1 MAATSG
7 ESQLQRIVRDL
18 EDAVTELSKEFK
30 EGGEPITDDSGNLQK
45 FSYKLEYLLQFDL
58 KEKNTLLGNRKDY
71 WDYFCDC
78 LAKVKGANDGIRFVK
93 SITELRTSL
102 GKGRAFLRYSLVHQR
117 LADTLQQCFMN
128 TKVTSDWYYARSPFL
143 NSKMSSDIVG
153 HLYELTDVQFD
164 LASRGYDLDAAWPV
178 FARRTLSSLGS
189 SAYLWKP
196 PSRSSSMSSLVS
208 NYLQA
213 QEFPSSPDANNSLN
227 AEHFEG
233 FEEMRVELDQAEL
246 KQREL
251 QDRIHYLEMENQ
263 ELQAALSLQKE
274 QVQVEKEKSNNCS
287 EENSRLTKIITEL
300 QKQCEVSHSTQSTV
314 HDLQKCLQSLEL
326 NAAEQQKEYSTK
338 LEQLVN
344 SKEDCTSKLQV
355 LNQEL
360 EASRALV
367 AMKDLCINELKAK
380 LSSTEQKN
388 LNLCEKFDAA
398 LEEKG
403 QQVTTDCDSALQIQA
418 LLEKLQETEKEKADM
433 QRLNDKH
440 VSQLKAAREELHLK
454 EEAQMELQSRYN
466 RLTADSKE
474 ESEKLLG
481 SLETMAKEMDAL
493 QKALTLKEKEMTEL
507 QTQVMGSLAQVGSLE
522 KNLEEARKEKEKLEE
537 EYGRREG
544 TLKQEAQSQAEQLEL
559 QEGRLTKVSQIV
571 CSLEEQNRKLLSEK
585 EHLCQKVKELEEQM
599 EQQNSEVSEM
609 GDKSRKL
616 KVENANLQQ
625 SIKKMEGKL
634 TSLEASNAS
643 LEAEVARLRASEKQ
657 LQSEIDD
664 ALVSVDEKEKKLR
677 SENKQLDED
686 LQNARRQSQIL
697 EEKLEALRSDY
708 EELKQRE
715 ETTKES
721 CASLEGQLKSAKQ
734 HSLLVEKSLGT
745 LKESSE
751 CLQSQL
757 REKEVELQGMESVCE
772 QLRVEAERYRK
783 KAETFEVEKL
793 SVEKTCLHQTKLI
806 ESLTS
811 EKDSVEKQQLQQ
823 AASLE
828 REAKELASRLTI
840 SEEQLEVNRGE
851 VSRLQAEV
859 LDLRIKLQ
867 QTMGEREQMR
877 GELAVT
883 ETVLSEQKVLVQQLK
898 EQIESLNRNHVQ
910 ELVQCKEREE
920 VLKKKQETAA
930 HQKAELENNLLNL
943 KEELSKVKQYLEA
956 ARMENEENKD
966 LLHRTNTDMAELG
979 IQICALTSEKVNA
992 EEQLAQATERLK
1004 ELEEQAAVQQE
1015 KLNLDISD
1023 LRQENKGLQE
1033 KLDEAQICA
1042 AAVPSLQLQLESVKK
1057 QSRSFQETSQEELSA
1072 IKFQMSTEILNYQTK
1087 FKAVSEECVKVREQL
1102 EEQKRQQCAAEEE
1115 ITELQAANTSLSRK
1129 LDEAREQLSE
1139 SESAR
1144 LQKEEEVTSL
1154 RELLARIQKEAD
1166 EAKEKALYY
1175 SEKLS
1180 KVAADKDSSDQK
1192 LFAELDDLTRTKQF
1206 LEERLIELIRDKD
1219 ALWQKSDALEFQQK
1233 LSAEQRWQGDTEVNH
1248 CLDCQREFSW
1258 MVRRHHC
1265 RMCGRI
1271 FCYYCCNNYMVTKP
1285 GGKKERCCRACFSK
1299 PRVIVDS
1306 TDDSGSSANQEG
1318 SPASLE
1324 SPVSPSER
1332 DLASKPPDDAAFDI
1346 ITDEELCQVQES
1358 DSLHDES
1365 QMERDSLDQSVTDL
1379 PLLIHAGLLPW
1390 FWKEP
1395 TSWFPVYKNPCNF
1408 SGNDSLIG
1416 SVINLLKWRE
1426 AKNSTCNSSTFE
1438 ESEEWQVAQDAEIC
1452 LLKSGEIMVKL
1463 PLTVEEIVNFGESNR
1478 ELFIKSSTYSIIPI
1492 TVTEMG
1498 LTISWI
1504 FSSDPKSISF
1514 SVVFQESED
1523 TPLDQCKVLI
1533 PMTRCNSHK
1542 ETIRGQVKV
1551 RNAGIYTLI
1560 FDNTFSRF
1568 ISKRV
1573 FYHLT
1578 VERPVIYDGSDFP

>member
-1 MAATSG
+1 VTTTRRNFN
-7 ESQLQRIVRDL
+7 LQRLTIL
-18 EDAVTELSKEFK
+18 LSCFKDAVTELSKEFK
-30 EGGEPITDDSGNLQK
+30 EGGEPITDDSVNLQK
-45 FSYKLEYLLQFDL
+45 FSYKLEYLLQFDQ
-58 KEKNTLLGNRKDY
+58 KEKSTLLGNRKDY

-78 LAKVKGANDGIRFVK
+78 LAKIKGANDGIRFVK

-102 GKGRAFLRYSLVHQR
+102 GKGRAFIRYSLVHQR

-153 HLYELTDVQFD
+153 QLYELTDVQFD
-164 LASRGYDLDAAWPV
+164 LASRGYDLDAAWPA

-213 QEFPSSPDANNSLN
+213 QEFPSSPDVNNSLN
-227 AEHFEG
+227 VEHLESY
-233 FEEMRVELDQAEL
+233 EEMRLELDQAEL
-246 KQREL
+246 RQREL
-251 QDRIHYLEMENQ
+251 QDRIHQLEMENQ
-263 ELQAALSLQKE
+263 ELQAAVSLQKE
-274 QVQVEKEKSNNCS
+274 QVQVEKEKSNNYS
-287 EENSRLTKIITEL
+287 EENSRLTKMITEL

-326 NAAEQQKEYSTK
+326 SAAD
-338 LEQLVN
+338 
-344 SKEDCTSKLQV
+344 KEDYASKLQV
-355 LNQEL
+355 SNQEL
-360 EASRALV
+360 ETSRALIAV
-367 AMKDLCINELKAK
+367 KDLCIDELKAK

-388 LNLCEKFDAA
+388 LNLLEKVDAA
-398 LEEKG
+398 LDEKG
-403 QQVTTDCDSALQIQA
+403 QQATAQYDSALQIRA
-418 LLEKLQETEKEKADM
+418 LLEKLQEMEKA
-433 QRLNDKH
+433 K
-440 VSQLKAAREELHLK
+440 EL
-454 EEAQMELQSRYN
+454 ESRYSS
-466 RLTADSKE
+466 LTANSKE
-474 ESEKLLG
+474 ESEKLTG
-481 SLETMAKEMDAL
+481 SLETMAKEKNAL
-493 QKALTLKEKEMTEL
+493 QEALTLKGKEMAEL

-544 TLKQEAQSQAEQLEL
+544 ALKQEVQSQAEQLQL
-559 QEGRLTKVSQIV
+559 QEGRLTKVSQTV
-571 CSLEEQNRKLLSEK
+571 CSLQEQNQKLMSEK
-585 EHLCQKVKELEEQM
+585 EHLRQKVKELEEQM
-599 EQQNSEVSEM
+599 EQQNSAVSEL
-609 GDKSRKL
+609 DEESRKL
-616 KVENANLQQ
+616 KAENENLQQ
-625 SIKKMEGKL
+625 LAECQEAKPHSRGEAGG
-634 TSLEASNAS
+634 SALE
-643 LEAEVARLRASEKQ
+643 
-657 LQSEIDD
+657 
-664 ALVSVDEKEKKLR
+664 
-677 SENKQLDED
+677 
-686 LQNARRQSQIL
+686 
-697 EEKLEALRSDY
+697 Y

-715 ETTKES
+715 ETSKVS
-721 CASLEGQLKSAKQ
+721 YASLEAQLKSAKQ
-734 HSLLVEKSLGT
+734 HSLQMEKSLDT
-745 LKESSE
+745 LKESKE

-757 REKEVELQGMESVCE
+757 TQKEVELQGMESQCQ
-772 QLRVEAERYRK
+772 QLRAEAERHKK
-783 KAETFEVEKL
+783 KAETLEVEKL

-811 EKDSVEKQQLQQ
+811 EKESVEKQQLQQ

-828 REAKELASRLTI
+828 KEAKELSFRLTM

-859 LDLRIKLQ
+859 LDLRVKLQ
-867 QTMGEREQMR
+867 QATDERERMR

-883 ETVLSEQKVLVQQLK
+883 ETVLSEQKTLVQQLK
-898 EQIESLNRNHVQ
+898 EQSESLNRNHVQ
-910 ELVQCKEREE
+910 ELVECKEREE
-920 VLKKKQETAA
+920 KLKKEQERTA
-930 HQKAELENNLLNL
+930 HQKAELENNLMNL
-943 KEELSKVKQYLEA
+943 KEELSKVKRYLEN
-956 ARMENEENKD
+956 ARVENEENKD

-979 IQICALTSEKVNA
+979 IQICALTSEKVDA
-992 EEQLAQATERLK
+992 EEQLAQATERFK
-1004 ELEEQAAVQQE
+1004 ELEEQAAEQQE
-1015 KLNLDISD
+1015 KLKLDVSNL
-1023 LRQENKGLQE
+1023 REENKSLQE
-1033 KLDEAQICA
+1033 KLEEAQMCA
-1042 AAVPSLQLQLESVKK
+1042 AAVPSLQLQLETIKK
-1057 QSRSFQETSQEELSA
+1057 QAQSFQETSQEELSA

-1087 FKAVSEECVKVREQL
+1087 FKAVSEECGQVREQL
-1102 EEQKRQQCAAEEE
+1102 EEQKRQQHAAEEE
-1115 ITELQAANTSLSRK
+1115 ITE
-1129 LDEAREQLSE
+1129 
-1139 SESAR
+1139 
-1144 LQKEEEVTSL
+1144 
-1154 RELLARIQKEAD
+1154 IQKEAD
-1166 EAKEKALYY
+1166 EAKEKILDYT
-1175 SEKLS
+1175 EKLS

-1271 FCYYCCNNYMVTKP
+1271 FCYYCCNNYMVTKL

-1332 DLASKPPDDAAFDI
+1332 AFAANEASKPPDDAAFDI

-1358 DSLHDES
+1358 DSLHNES

-1379 PLLIHAGLLPW
+1379 
-1390 FWKEP
+1390 
-1395 TSWFPVYKNPCNF
+1395 
-1408 SGNDSLIG
+1408 
-1416 SVINLLKWRE
+1416 
-1426 AKNSTCNSSTFE
+1426 NSTSSTFD
-1438 ESEEWQVAQDAEIC
+1438 ESEDWQVAQDAEIC
-1452 LLKSGEIMVKL
+1452 LLKSGEIMMKL
-1463 PLTVEEIVNFGESNR
+1463 PLTVEEIMNFGESNR

-1514 SVVFQESED
+1514 SVVYQEAED

-1573 FYHLT
+1573 FYHLA

>member
-7 ESQLQRIVRDL
+7 ESQLQRIIRDL
-18 EDAVTELSKEFK
+18 QDAVTELSKEFK

-45 FSYKLEYLLQFDL
+45 FSYKLEYLLQFDQ
-58 KEKNTLLGNRKDY
+58 KEKSTLLGNRKDY

-78 LAKVKGANDGIRFVK
+78 LAKIKGANDGIRFVK

-153 HLYELTDVQFD
+153 QLYELTDVQFD
-164 LASRGYDLDAAWPV
+164 LASRGYDLDAAWPA

-213 QEFPSSPDANNSLN
+213 QEFPSSPDVNSSLN
-227 AEHFEG
+227 AEHLEG
-233 FEEMRVELDQAEL
+233 YEEMRLELDQAEL
-246 KQREL
+246 RQREL
-251 QDRIHYLEMENQ
+251 QDRIHQLEMENQ
-263 ELQAALSLQKE
+263 ELQAAVSLQKE
-274 QVQVEKEKSNNCS
+274 QVQVEKEKSNNYS
-287 EENSRLTKIITEL
+287 EENSRLTKMITEL

-326 NAAEQQKEYSTK
+326 NAVEQQKEYSTK
-338 LEQLVN
+338 VEQLLT
-344 SKEDCTSKLQV
+344 SKEDCASKLQV
-355 LNQEL
+355 SSQEL
-360 EASRALV
+360 ETSRALIAV
-367 AMKDLCINELKAK
+367 NNLCIDELKAK
-380 LSSTEQKN
+380 LSSAEQKN
-388 LNLCEKFDAA
+388 LSLLAKVDAA
-398 LEEKG
+398 LDEKG
-403 QQVTTDCDSALQIQA
+403 QQATAQCDSALQIHA
-418 LLEKLQETEKEKADM
+418 LLEKLQEMEKEKADM
-433 QRLNDKH
+433 QRLNDERA
-440 VSQLKAAREELHLK
+440 SQLKAAKEELRLK
-454 EEAQMELQSRYN
+454 EQAQKELESRYN
-466 RLTADSKE
+466 RLTADSRE
-474 ESEKLLG
+474 ER
-481 SLETMAKEMDAL
+481 KEMA
-493 QKALTLKEKEMTEL
+493 EL

-522 KNLEEARKEKEKLEE
+522 KSLEEARKEKEKLEE

-544 TLKQEAQSQAEQLEL
+544 ALKQESQSQAEQLAL
-559 QEGRLTKVSQIV
+559 QEGHLTKVSQTV
-571 CSLEEQNRKLLSEK
+571 CSLEEQNRKLMSEK
-585 EHLCQKVKELEEQM
+585 EHFGQKVKELEEQM
-599 EQQNSEVSEM
+599 EQQNSAVTELDEE
-609 GDKSRKL
+609 SRKL
-616 KVENANLQQ
+616 KAENMNLQQ
-625 SIKKMEGKL
+625 
-634 TSLEASNAS
+634 
-643 LEAEVARLRASEKQ
+643 
-657 LQSEIDD
+657 
-664 ALVSVDEKEKKLR
+664 KLR
-677 SENKQLDED
+677 GENKQLDED

-697 EEKLEALRSDY
+697 EERLEALHSEY
-708 EELKQRE
+708 EELRQRE

-721 CASLEGQLKSAKQ
+721 YASLEGQLKSAKQ
-734 HSLLVEKSLGT
+734 HSLEMEKSLGT
-745 LKESSE
+745 LKESKE
-751 CLQSQL
+751 CLQSQVT
-757 REKEVELQGMESVCE
+757 EKEVELQGLENQCE
-772 QLRVEAERYRK
+772 QLRAEAERHRK
-783 KAETFEVEKL
+783 KAETLEAEKL

-811 EKDSVEKQQLQQ
+811 EKESVEKQQLQQ

-828 REAKELASRLTI
+828 KEAKELAFRLTM

-859 LDLRIKLQ
+859 LDLRVKLQ
-867 QTMGEREQMR
+867 QTIDERERMR
-877 GELAVT
+877 GELAVAVT
-883 ETVLSEQKVLVQQLK
+883 ALSEQKELVQQLK
-898 EQIESLNRNHVQ
+898 EHSECLNRNHVQ
-910 ELVQCKEREE
+910 ELLQCKEREE
-920 VLKKKQETAA
+920 VLKKEQETTA

-943 KEELSKVKQYLEA
+943 KEELSKVKQYLEN

-979 IQICALTSEKVNA
+979 IQICGLSSEKMDA
-992 EEQLAQATERLK
+992 EEQLAQARERLK
-1004 ELEEQAAVQQE
+1004 ELEEQAAEQQK
-1015 KLNLDISD
+1015 KLKLDISN
-1023 LRQENKGLQE
+1023 LKEENKSLQE
-1033 KLDEAQICA
+1033 KLEEAQICA
-1042 AAVPSLQLQLESVKK
+1042 AAVPNLQLQLETVKK
-1057 QSRSFQETSQEELSA
+1057 QAQSFQETSQEELSA

-1087 FKAVSEECVKVREQL
+1087 FKAVSEECGKVREQL
-1102 EEQKRQQCAAEEE
+1102 EEQKRQQHAAEEE

-1144 LQKEEEVTSL
+1144 LQREEEVTSL
-1154 RELLARIQKEAD
+1154 RELLERIQKEAD
-1166 EAKEKALYY
+1166 EAKEKILDYT
-1175 SEKLS
+1175 EKLS

-1192 LFAELDDLTRTKQF
+1192 LFAELDDLTRTKHF

-1248 CLDCQREFSW
+1248 CLDCQRVFSW

-1285 GGKKERCCRACFSK
+1285 GGKKERCCRACFNK

-1332 DLASKPPDDAAFDI
+1332 SFDNQLILFMFIFMSFYGTVASEASKPPDDAAFDI
-1346 ITDEELCQVQES
+1346 ITDEELCQVQET
-1358 DSLHDES
+1358 DSLHNES
-1365 QMERDSLDQSVTDL
+1365 QMKSNHD
-1379 PLLIHAGLLPW
+1379 
-1390 FWKEP
+1390 
-1395 TSWFPVYKNPCNF
+1395 FPFFPC
-1408 SGNDSLIG
+1408 S
-1416 SVINLLKWRE
+1416 R
-1426 AKNSTCNSSTFE
+1426 NSTCNSSTFD
-1438 ESEEWQVAQDAEIC
+1438 ESEEWQLAQDAEIC
-1452 LLKSGEIMVKL
+1452 LLKSGEIMIKL
-1463 PLTVEEIVNFGESNR
+1463 PLTVEEIINFGESNK

-1514 SVVFQESED
+1514 SVVYQESED

-1551 RNAGIYTLI
+1551 RNPGIYTLI

-1573 FYHLT
+1573 FYHLA

>member
-7 ESQLQRIVRDL
+7 ESQLQRIIRDL
-18 EDAVTELSKEFK
+18 QDAVTELSKEFK
-30 EGGEPITDDSGNLQK
+30 EGGEPITDDSVNLQK
-45 FSYKLEYLLQFDL
+45 FSYKLEYLLQFDQ
-58 KEKNTLLGNRKDY
+58 KEKSTLLGNRKDY

-78 LAKVKGANDGIRFVK
+78 LAKIKGANDGIRFVK

-102 GKGRAFLRYSLVHQR
+102 GKGRAFIRYSLVHQR

-153 HLYELTDVQFD
+153 QLYELTDVQFD
-164 LASRGYDLDAAWPV
+164 LASRGYDLDAAWPA

-213 QEFPSSPDANNSLN
+213 QEFPSSPDVNNSLN
-227 AEHFEG
+227 VEHLEG
-233 FEEMRVELDQAEL
+233 YEEMRLELDQAEL
-246 KQREL
+246 RQREL
-251 QDRIHYLEMENQ
+251 QDRIHQLEMENQ
-263 ELQAALSLQKE
+263 ELQAAVNLRKE
-274 QVQVEKEKSNNCS
+274 QVQVEKEKSNNYS
-287 EENSRLTKIITEL
+287 EENSRLTKMITEL

-314 HDLQKCLQSLEL
+314 HDLQKSLQSLEL
-326 NAAEQQKEYSTK
+326 SAAEQLKEHSTK
-338 LEQLVN
+338 VEQLLT
-344 SKEDCTSKLQV
+344 SKEDCASKLQV
-355 LNQEL
+355 SNQEL
-360 EASRALV
+360 ETSRALIAV
-367 AMKDLCINELKAK
+367 KDLCIDELKAK

-388 LNLCEKFDAA
+388 LNLLAKVDTA
-398 LEEKG
+398 LDEKG
-403 QQVTTDCDSALQIQA
+403 QQATAHYDSALQIRA
-418 LLEKLQETEKEKADM
+418 LLEKLQEMEKEKADM
-433 QRLNDKH
+433 QRLNAEH
-440 VSQLKAAREELHLK
+440 ASQLKAAREELLLK
-454 EEAQMELQSRYN
+454 EQ
-466 RLTADSKE
+466 LT
-474 ESEKLLG
+474 G
-481 SLETMAKEMDAL
+481 SLETMAKEKDAL
-493 QKALTLKEKEMTEL
+493 QETLTLKGKEMAEL

-544 TLKQEAQSQAEQLEL
+544 ALKQEVQSQAEQLEL
-559 QEGRLTKVSQIV
+559 LEGRLTKVSQTV
-571 CSLEEQNRKLLSEK
+571 CSLQEQNQKLMSEK
-585 EHLCQKVKELEEQM
+585 EHLRQKVKELEEQM
-599 EQQNSEVSEM
+599 EQQNSAVSEL
-609 GDKSRKL
+609 DEESRKL
-616 KVENANLQQ
+616 KAENENLQQ
-625 SIKKMEGKL
+625 SKKKMEEKL
-634 TSLEASNAS
+634 KNLEASKAS
-643 LEAEVARLRASEKQ
+643 LEADVAKLRASEKQ

-697 EEKLEALRSDY
+697 EERLEALHSEY

-715 ETTKES
+715 ETSKES
-721 CASLEGQLKSAKQ
+721 YASLEAQLKSAKQ
-734 HSLLVEKSLGT
+734 HSLQMEKSLDT
-745 LKESSE
+745 LKESEE
-751 CLQSQL
+751 CLQLQL
-757 REKEVELQGMESVCE
+757 TQKEVELQGMESQCQ
-772 QLRVEAERYRK
+772 QLRAEAERHKK
-783 KAETFEVEKL
+783 KAETLETEKL

-811 EKDSVEKQQLQQ
+811 EKESVEKQQLQQ

-828 REAKELASRLTI
+828 KEAKELAFRLTM

-859 LDLRIKLQ
+859 LDLRVKLQ
-867 QTMGEREQMR
+867 QATDEKERMR

-883 ETVLSEQKVLVQQLK
+883 ETVLSEQKTLVQQLK
-898 EQIESLNRNHVQ
+898 EQSESLNRNHVQ
-910 ELVQCKEREE
+910 ELVECKEREE
-920 VLKKKQETAA
+920 KLKKEQERTA
-930 HQKAELENNLLNL
+930 HQKAELESNLMNL
-943 KEELSKVKQYLEA
+943 KEELSKVKRYLEN
-956 ARMENEENKD
+956 ARVENEENKD

-979 IQICALTSEKVNA
+979 IQICALTSEKVDA
-992 EEQLAQATERLK
+992 EEQLAQATERFK
-1004 ELEEQAAVQQE
+1004 ELEEQAAEQQE
-1015 KLNLDISD
+1015 KLKLDVSNL
-1023 LRQENKGLQE
+1023 REENKSLQE
-1033 KLDEAQICA
+1033 KLEEAQMCA
-1042 AAVPSLQLQLESVKK
+1042 AAVPSLQLQLETIKK
-1057 QSRSFQETSQEELSA
+1057 QAQSFQETSQEELSA

-1087 FKAVSEECVKVREQL
+1087 FKK
-1102 EEQKRQQCAAEEE
+1102 
-1115 ITELQAANTSLSRK
+1115 I
-1129 LDEAREQLSE
+1129 LDY
-1139 SESAR
+1139 
-1144 LQKEEEVTSL
+1144 T
-1154 RELLARIQKEAD
+1154 
-1166 EAKEKALYY
+1166 
-1175 SEKLS
+1175 EKLS

-1271 FCYYCCNNYMVTKP
+1271 FCYYCCNNYMVTKL
-1285 GGKKERCCRACFSK
+1285 GGKKERCCRACFNK

-1324 SPVSPSER
+1324 SNGPVASE
-1332 DLASKPPDDAAFDI
+1332 ASKPPDDAAFDI

-1358 DSLHDES
+1358 DSLHNES
-1365 QMERDSLDQSVTDL
+1365 QIERDSLDQSVTDL
-1379 PLLIHAGLLPW
+1379 
-1390 FWKEP
+1390 
-1395 TSWFPVYKNPCNF
+1395 
-1408 SGNDSLIG
+1408 
-1416 SVINLLKWRE
+1416 
-1426 AKNSTCNSSTFE
+1426 NSTSSTFD
-1438 ESEEWQVAQDAEIC
+1438 ESEDWQVAQDAEIC
-1452 LLKSGEIMVKL
+1452 LLKSGEIMMKL
-1463 PLTVEEIVNFGESNR
+1463 PLTVEEIMNFGESNR

-1514 SVVFQESED
+1514 SVVYQEADD

-1573 FYHLT
+1573 FYHLA

>member
-7 ESQLQRIVRDL
+7 ESQLQRIIRDL
-18 EDAVTELSKEFK
+18 QDAVTELSKEFK
-30 EGGEPITDDSGNLQK
+30 EGGEPITDDSVNLQK
-45 FSYKLEYLLQFDL
+45 FSYKLEYLLQFDQ

-153 HLYELTDVQFD
+153 QLYELTDVQFD
-164 LASRGYDLDAAWPV
+164 LASRGYDLDAAWPT

-213 QEFPSSPDANNSLN
+213 QEFPSSPDANSSLN
-227 AEHFEG
+227 VEHLEG

-246 KQREL
+246 RQREL
-251 QDRIHYLEMENQ
+251 QDRIHQLEMENQ
-263 ELQAALSLQKE
+263 ELQAAVSLQKE
-274 QVQVEKEKSNNCS
+274 HVQVEKEKSNNYS
-287 EENSRLTKIITEL
+287 EENSRLTKMITEL

-326 NAAEQQKEYSTK
+326 NAVEQQQEYSTK
-338 LEQLVN
+338 LEQLVT
-344 SKEDCTSKLQV
+344 SKEDCPSKLQV

-367 AMKDLCINELKAK
+367 AMKDLCINELKGK

-388 LNLCEKFDAA
+388 LNLLAKVDAA

-403 QQVTTDCDSALQIQA
+403 QQATAHCDSALQIRA
-418 LLEKLQETEKEKADM
+418 LLEKLQEAEKEKADM
-433 QRLNDKH
+433 QRLSDEQA
-440 VSQLKAAREELHLK
+440 SQLKAARQELQLK
-454 EEAQMELQSRYN
+454 EE
-466 RLTADSKE
+466 
-474 ESEKLLG
+474 LLG

-493 QKALTLKEKEMTEL
+493 QKALTLKGKEMAEL
-507 QTQVMGSLAQVGSLE
+507 QTQVMGLLAQVGSLE

-544 TLKQEAQSQAEQLEL
+544 ALKQEAQSQAEQLEL
-559 QEGRLTKVSQIV
+559 QEGRLTKVSQTV
-571 CSLEEQNRKLLSEK
+571 RSLEEQNWKLLSEK
-585 EHLCQKVKELEEQM
+585 EHLSQKVKELEEQM
-599 EQQNSEVSEM
+599 EQQNSAVSEM
-609 GDKSRKL
+609 GEESRKL
-616 KVENANLQQ
+616 KAENANSQQ
-625 SIKKMEGKL
+625 SKKKMEGKL
-634 TSLEASNAS
+634 KNLEDSKSS

-657 LQSEIDD
+657 LKSEIGD

-677 SENKQLDED
+677 GENKQLDKD
-686 LQNARRQSQIL
+686 LQDARRQSHIL
-697 EEKLEALRSDY
+697 EERLEALHSDY

-715 ETTKES
+715 EMTKES
-721 CASLEGQLKSAKQ
+721 YASLEEQLKSAKQ
-734 HSLLVEKSLGT
+734 HSLQMEKSLDT
-745 LKESSE
+745 LKESKE

-757 REKEVELQGMESVCE
+757 TEKEVKLQGMASQCE
-772 QLRVEAERYRK
+772 QLRAETERHRK
-783 KAETFEVEKL
+783 KAEILEVEKL
-793 SVEKTCLHQTKLI
+793 NVEKTCLHQTKLI

-811 EKDSVEKQQLQQ
+811 EKESVEKHQLQQ
-823 AASLE
+823 TASLE
-828 REAKELASRLTI
+828 KEAKELASRLTM

-859 LDLRIKLQ
+859 LGLRVKLQ
-867 QTMGEREQMR
+867 QTTDEREQMR
-877 GELAVT
+877 GELAIT
-883 ETVLSEQKVLVQQLK
+883 ETVLGEQKALVQQLK
-898 EQIESLNRNHVQ
+898 EQSESLNRNHVQ
-910 ELVQCKEREE
+910 ELMQCKEREE
-920 VLKKKQETAA
+920 VLKKEQETAA

-943 KEELSKVKQYLEA
+943 KEELSKVKQYLEV

-966 LLHRTNTDMAELG
+966 LLHRTNMDMAELG
-979 IQICALTSEKVNA
+979 IQICALTSEKVDA

-1004 ELEEQAAVQQE
+1004 ELEEQAAEQQE
-1015 KLNLDISD
+1015 KLKLDISN
-1023 LRQENKGLQE
+1023 LRQENKSLQE
-1033 KLDEAQICA
+1033 KLEEAQICA
-1042 AAVPSLQLQLESVKK
+1042 AAVPSLQLQLETVKK
-1057 QSRSFQETSQEELSA
+1057 QAQSFQETSQEELSA

-1087 FKAVSEECVKVREQL
+1087 FKAVSEECGKVREQL
-1102 EEQKRQQCAAEEE
+1102 EELKRQQHAAEEE
-1115 ITELQAANTSLSRK
+1115 IAELQAANTSLSRK

-1139 SESAR
+1139 SESAW

-1154 RELLARIQKEAD
+1154 RELLERIQKEAD
-1166 EAKEKALYY
+1166 EAKEKVLDY

-1192 LFAELDDLTRTKQF
+1192 LLAELDDLTRTKQF

-1285 GGKKERCCRACFSK
+1285 GGKKERCCRACFNK

-1324 SPVSPSER
+1324 SPASPSER
-1332 DLASKPPDDAAFDI
+1332 AFGYEASKPPDDAAFDI

-1358 DSLHDES
+1358 DSLHNES
-1365 QMERDSLDQSVTDL
+1365 QMEGECLDQSMTDL
-1379 PLLIHAGLLPW
+1379 
-1390 FWKEP
+1390 
-1395 TSWFPVYKNPCNF
+1395 
-1408 SGNDSLIG
+1408 
-1416 SVINLLKWRE
+1416 
-1426 AKNSTCNSSTFE
+1426 NSMCNSSTFD

-1452 LLKSGEIMVKL
+1452 LLKSGEIMIKL
-1463 PLTVEEIVNFGESNR
+1463 PLTVEEILNFGESNR

-1514 SVVFQESED
+1514 SVVYQESED

-1551 RNAGIYTLI
+1551 RNSGIYTLI

-1573 FYHLT
+1573 FYHLA

>member
-7 ESQLQRIVRDL
+7 ESQLQRIIRDL
-18 EDAVTELSKEFK
+18 QDAVTELSKEFK
-30 EGGEPITDDSGNLQK
+30 EGGEPITDDSVNLQK
-45 FSYKLEYLLQFDL
+45 FSYKLEYLLQFDQ
-58 KEKNTLLGNRKDY
+58 KEKSTLLGNRKDY

-78 LAKVKGANDGIRFVK
+78 LAKIKGANDGIRFVK

-102 GKGRAFLRYSLVHQR
+102 GKGRAFIRYSLVHQR

-153 HLYELTDVQFD
+153 QLYELTDVQFD
-164 LASRGYDLDAAWPV
+164 LASRGYDLDAAWPA

-189 SAYLWKP
+189 SAFLWKP

-213 QEFPSSPDANNSLN
+213 QEFPSSPDVNNSLN
-227 AEHFEG
+227 VEHLEG
-233 FEEMRVELDQAEL
+233 YEEMRLELDQAEL
-246 KQREL
+246 RQREL
-251 QDRIHYLEMENQ
+251 QDRIHQLEMENQ
-263 ELQAALSLQKE
+263 ELQAAVSLQKE
-274 QVQVEKEKSNNCS
+274 QVQVEKEKSNNYS
-287 EENSRLTKIITEL
+287 EENSRLTKMITEL

-326 NAAEQQKEYSTK
+326 SAAEQLKEHSTK
-338 LEQLVN
+338 VEQLLT
-344 SKEDCTSKLQV
+344 SKEDCASKLQV
-355 LNQEL
+355 SNQEL
-360 EASRALV
+360 ETSRALIAV
-367 AMKDLCINELKAK
+367 KDLCIDELKAK

-388 LNLCEKFDAA
+388 LNLLAKVDAA
-398 LEEKG
+398 LDEKG
-403 QQVTTDCDSALQIQA
+403 QQATAQYDSALQIRA
-418 LLEKLQETEKEKADM
+418 LLEKLQEMEKEKADM
-433 QRLNDKH
+433 QRLNAEH
-440 VSQLKAAREELHLK
+440 ASQLKAAREELLLK
-454 EEAQMELQSRYN
+454 EQAQKELESRYSSLSAN
-466 RLTADSKE
+466 SKE
-474 ESEKLLG
+474 ESEKLTG
-481 SLETMAKEMDAL
+481 SLETVAKERDAL
-493 QKALTLKEKEMTEL
+493 QEALTLKGKEMAEL
-507 QTQVMGSLAQVGSLE
+507 QTQVMGSLAHVGSLE

-544 TLKQEAQSQAEQLEL
+544 ALKQEVQSQAEQLEL
-559 QEGRLTKVSQIV
+559 QEGRLTKVSQTV
-571 CSLEEQNRKLLSEK
+571 CSLQEQNQKLMSEK
-585 EHLCQKVKELEEQM
+585 EHLRQKVKELEEQM
-599 EQQNSEVSEM
+599 EQQNSAVSEL
-609 GDKSRKL
+609 DEESRKL
-616 KVENANLQQ
+616 KAENENLQQ
-625 SIKKMEGKL
+625 SKKKMEEKL
-634 TSLEASNAS
+634 KNLEASKAS
-643 LEAEVARLRASEKQ
+643 LEADVAKLRASEKQ

-697 EEKLEALRSDY
+697 EERLEALHSEY

-715 ETTKES
+715 ETSKES
-721 CASLEGQLKSAKQ
+721 YASLEAQLKSAKQ
-734 HSLLVEKSLGT
+734 HNLQMEKSLDT
-745 LKESSE
+745 LKESEE

-757 REKEVELQGMESVCE
+757 TQKEVELQGMESQCQ
-772 QLRVEAERYRK
+772 QLRAEAERHKK
-783 KAETFEVEKL
+783 KAETLETEKL

-811 EKDSVEKQQLQQ
+811 EKESVEKQQLQQ

-828 REAKELASRLTI
+828 KEAKELAFRLTM

-859 LDLRIKLQ
+859 LDLRVKLQ
-867 QTMGEREQMR
+867 QATDEKERMR

-883 ETVLSEQKVLVQQLK
+883 ETVLSEQKTLVQQLK
-898 EQIESLNRNHVQ
+898 EQSESLNRSHVQ
-910 ELVQCKEREE
+910 ELVECKEREE
-920 VLKKKQETAA
+920 KLKKEQERTA
-930 HQKAELENNLLNL
+930 HQKAELESNLMNL
-943 KEELSKVKQYLEA
+943 KEELSKVKRYLEN
-956 ARMENEENKD
+956 ARVENEENKD

-979 IQICALTSEKVNA
+979 IQICALTSEKVDA
-992 EEQLAQATERLK
+992 EEQLAQATERFK
-1004 ELEEQAAVQQE
+1004 ELEEQAAEQQQ
-1015 KLNLDISD
+1015 KLKLDVSNL
-1023 LRQENKGLQE
+1023 REENKSLQE
-1033 KLDEAQICA
+1033 KLEEAQMCA
-1042 AAVPSLQLQLESVKK
+1042 AAVPSLQLQLETIKK
-1057 QSRSFQETSQEELSA
+1057 QAQSFQETSQEELSA

-1087 FKAVSEECVKVREQL
+1087 FKA
-1102 EEQKRQQCAAEEE
+1102 
-1115 ITELQAANTSLSRK
+1115 ANTNLCRK

-1144 LQKEEEVTSL
+1144 LQKEEEMTSL
-1154 RELLARIQKEAD
+1154 RELLE
-1166 EAKEKALYY
+1166 
-1175 SEKLS
+1175 
-1180 KVAADKDSSDQK
+1180 
-1192 LFAELDDLTRTKQF
+1192 
-1206 LEERLIELIRDKD
+1206 RDKD

-1271 FCYYCCNNYMVTKP
+1271 FCYYCCNNYMVTKL
-1285 GGKKERCCRACFSK
+1285 GGKKERCCRACFNK

-1306 TDDSGSSANQEG
+1306 ADDSGSSANQEG

-1332 DLASKPPDDAAFDI
+1332 AFVASEASKPPDDAAFDI

-1358 DSLHDES
+1358 DSLHNES
-1365 QMERDSLDQSVTDL
+1365 QIERDSLDQSVTDL
-1379 PLLIHAGLLPW
+1379 CVCWAKQLLGAL
-1390 FWKEP
+1390 
-1395 TSWFPVYKNPCNF
+1395 Y
-1408 SGNDSLIG
+1408 SLQSPFQVSAFHTI
-1416 SVINLLKWRE
+1416 R
-1426 AKNSTCNSSTFE
+1426 NSTSSTFD
-1438 ESEEWQVAQDAEIC
+1438 ESEDWQVAQDAEIC
-1452 LLKSGEIMVKL
+1452 LLKSGEIMMKL
-1463 PLTVEEIVNFGESNR
+1463 PLTVEEIMNFGESNR

-1514 SVVFQESED
+1514 SVVYQEADD

-1573 FYHLT
+1573 FYHLA

>member
-18 EDAVTELSKEFK
+18 QDAVTELSKEFK
-30 EGGEPITDDSGNLQK
+30 EGGEPITDDSVNLQK
-45 FSYKLEYLLQFDL
+45 FSYKLEYLLQFDQ

-153 HLYELTDVQFD
+153 QLYELTDVQFD
-164 LASRGYDLDAAWPV
+164 LASRGYDLDAAWPT

-213 QEFPSSPDANNSLN
+213 QEFPSSPDANSSLN
-227 AEHFEG
+227 VEHLEG

-246 KQREL
+246 RQREL
-251 QDRIHYLEMENQ
+251 QDRIHHLELENQ
-263 ELQAALSLQKE
+263 ELQAAVSLQKE
-274 QVQVEKEKSNNCS
+274 QVQVEKEKSNNYS

-300 QKQCEVSHSTQSTV
+300 QKQCEVSHCTQSTV

-326 NAAEQQKEYSTK
+326 NAVEQQKEYSTK
-338 LEQLVN
+338 LEQLVT
-344 SKEDCTSKLQV
+344 SKEDCASKMQV

-367 AMKDLCINELKAK
+367 AMKDLYINELKAK

-388 LNLCEKFDAA
+388 FNFLAKVDAA
-398 LEEKG
+398 LEEKE
-403 QQVTTDCDSALQIQA
+403 QQATAHCDSALQIQA

-433 QRLNDKH
+433 QRLNDEH
-440 VSQLKAAREELHLK
+440 VSQLKAAREELQLR
-454 EEAQMELQSRYN
+454 EEAQKELESRYN
-466 RLTADSKE
+466 RLTVDSKE
-474 ESEKLLG
+474 EREKLHG
-481 SLETMAKEMDAL
+481 SLETMAKELDAL
-493 QKALTLKEKEMTEL
+493 QKALSLKETEMAEL
-507 QTQVMGSLAQVGSLE
+507 QTQVMGSLAQVGSME
-522 KNLEEARKEKEKLEE
+522 KSLEEARKEKEKLEE

-544 TLKQEAQSQAEQLEL
+544 ALKQEVQSQAEQLEL
-559 QEGRLTKVSQIV
+559 EEGRLTKVSQTV
-571 CSLEEQNRKLLSEK
+571 CNLEEQNQKLLSENK
-585 EHLCQKVKELEEQM
+585 HLSQKVKELEDQV
-599 EQQNSEVSEM
+599 EQQNSAVSEM
-609 GDKSRKL
+609 GKESRKL
-616 KVENANLQQ
+616 KAENENLQQ
-625 SIKKMEGKL
+625 TKKKMEGKL
-634 TSLEASNAS
+634 
-643 LEAEVARLRASEKQ
+643 K
-657 LQSEIDD
+657 I
-664 ALVSVDEKEKKLR
+664 DEKEKKLR
-677 SENKQLDED
+677 DENKQLDED
-686 LQNARRQSQIL
+686 LQNARRQSQTL
-697 EEKLEALRSDY
+697 EERLEALQSDY

-721 CASLEGQLKSAKQ
+721 CASLEEQLKTAKQ
-734 HSLLVEKSLGT
+734 DNILMDKSIGT
-745 LKESSE
+745 LKESNE

-757 REKEVELQGMESVCE
+757 TEKEVELQGLESLCE
-772 QLRVEAERYRK
+772 QLRAEAERHRK

-793 SVEKTCLHQTKLI
+793 SLEKTCIHQTTLI

-811 EKDSVEKQQLQQ
+811 EKKAVEKLQLQP
-823 AASLE
+823 APSLE
-828 REAKELASRLTI
+828 KEVKELASRLAI

-859 LDLRIKLQ
+859 LDLRVKLQ
-867 QTMGEREQMR
+867 QMTDEREQMR
-877 GELAVT
+877 GDLAVR
-883 ETVLSEQKVLVQQLK
+883 ETALGEQKALVQQLK
-898 EQIESLNRNHVQ
+898 EQNESLNRNHVQ

-920 VLKKKQETAA
+920 VMKKEQETAA
-930 HQKAELENNLLNL
+930 HQKAELENSLLNL
-943 KEELSKVKQYLEA
+943 KEELCKVKQYLEA
-956 ARMENEENKD
+956 ARMENEENKE

-979 IQICALTSEKVNA
+979 IQICALTSEKVDA

-1004 ELEEQAAVQQE
+1004 ELEEQSAEQQE
-1015 KLNLDISD
+1015 NLKLELSN
-1023 LRQENKGLQE
+1023 LRQENKSLQE
-1033 KLDEAQICA
+1033 KLEEAQISA
-1042 AAVPSLQLQLESVKK
+1042 AAVPSLQLQLETVKK
-1057 QSRSFQETSQEELSA
+1057 QSQNFQETSQEELSA
-1072 IKFQMSTEILNYQTK
+1072 IKFQMSTEILNCQTK
-1087 FKAVSEECVKVREQL
+1087 FKAVSEECGNLRGQL
-1102 EEQKRQQCAAEEE
+1102 EEQRRQLHAAEEE
-1115 ITELQAANTSLSRK
+1115 IAELQAANTNLSRK

-1139 SESAR
+1139 SESTR
-1144 LQKEEEVTSL
+1144 LQKEEEVTTL

-1166 EAKEKALYY
+1166 EAKEKMMDY

-1180 KVAADKDSSDQK
+1180 KVAADRDSSDQK

-1285 GGKKERCCRACFSK
+1285 GGKKERCCRACFTK

-1306 TDDSGSSANQEG
+1306 ADDSGSSANQEE

-1332 DLASKPPDDAAFDI
+1332 AFDNELILFLLMSVANETSKLPDDAAFDI

-1365 QMERDSLDQSVTDL
+1365 QMERDSLDRSVTDL
-1379 PLLIHAGLLPW
+1379 
-1390 FWKEP
+1390 
-1395 TSWFPVYKNPCNF
+1395 
-1408 SGNDSLIG
+1408 
-1416 SVINLLKWRE
+1416 
-1426 AKNSTCNSSTFE
+1426 NSTCNSSTYD

-1452 LLKSGEIMVKL
+1452 LLKSGEIMIKL
-1463 PLTVEEIVNFGESNR
+1463 PLTVEEILNFGEGNR

-1492 TVTEMG
+1492 TVAEMG

-1514 SVVFQESED
+1514 SVVYQESED

-1551 RNAGIYTLI
+1551 RNSGIYTLI

-1578 VERPVIYDGSDFP
+1578 IERPVIYDGSDFP

>member
-7 ESQLQRIVRDL
+7 ESQLQRIIRDL
-18 EDAVTELSKEFK
+18 QDAVTELSKEFK
-30 EGGEPITDDSGNLQK
+30 EGGEPITDDSVNLQK
-45 FSYKLEYLLQFDL
+45 FSYKLEYLLQFDQ

-153 HLYELTDVQFD
+153 QLYELTDVQFD
-164 LASRGYDLDAAWPV
+164 LASRGYDLDAAWPA

-227 AEHFEG
+227 VEHLEG

-246 KQREL
+246 RQREL
-251 QDRIHYLEMENQ
+251 QDRIHQLEMENQ
-263 ELQAALSLQKE
+263 ELQAAVSLQKE
-274 QVQVEKEKSNNCS
+274 QVQVEKEKSNNYS
-287 EENSRLTKIITEL
+287 EENSRLTQLITEL
-300 QKQCEVSHSTQSTV
+300 QKQCEVSHSTRSTV
-314 HDLQKCLQSLEL
+314 NDLQKCLQSLEL
-326 NAAEQQKEYSTK
+326 NAVEQQKEYSLK
-338 LEQLVN
+338 LEQLVT
-344 SKEDCTSKLQV
+344 SKEDCASKLQM

-360 EASRALV
+360 EASRTSV
-367 AMKDLCINELKAK
+367 AMKDLCISELKSK
-380 LSSTEQKN
+380 LSSTEQN
-388 LNLCEKFDAA
+388 LSLLAKVDTA

-403 QQVTTDCDSALQIQA
+403 QQAAAHCDSALQIRA

-433 QRLNDKH
+433 QRLNDEH
-440 VSQLKAAREELHLK
+440 VSQLKAAREELQLK
-454 EEAQMELQSRYN
+454 EEAQKELESRYN

-481 SLETMAKEMDAL
+481 SLETMANEMDAL
-493 QKALTLKEKEMTEL
+493 QKALTLKGREMAEL

-537 EYGRREG
+537 EYGRREEA
-544 TLKQEAQSQAEQLEL
+544 LKQEAQSQVEQLEL
-559 QEGRLTKVSQIV
+559 QEGRLTKVSQTV
-571 CSLEEQNRKLLSEK
+571 RSLEEQNRKLLSEK
-585 EHLCQKVKELEEQM
+585 DDLSQKVKELEDQV
-599 EQQNSEVSEM
+599 EQQNSAVSEM
-609 GDKSRKL
+609 GEESRKL
-616 KVENANLQQ
+616 KAENANLQE
-625 SIKKMEGKL
+625 SKKKIEGKL
-634 TSLEASNAS
+634 KNVEASKAS
-643 LEAEVARLRASEKQ
+643 LEAEVARLKASEKQ
-657 LQSEIDD
+657 LQCEIDD

-697 EEKLEALRSDY
+697 EERLEALHSDY

-715 ETTKES
+715 ESTTES
-721 CASLEGQLKSAKQ
+721 YASLEGQLKSAKQ
-734 HSLLVEKSLGT
+734 HSLQLEKSLGI
-745 LKESSE
+745 LKESKES
-751 CLQSQL
+751 LQSQL
-757 REKEVELQGMESVCE
+757 TEKEAELQSMESQCE
-772 QLRVEAERYRK
+772 QLRAEAQRHRK
-783 KAETFEVEKL
+783 KAETLEVEKL

-811 EKDSVEKQQLQQ
+811 EKESVEKHQLQQ

-828 REAKELASRLTI
+828 KEAKELASSLTI
-840 SEEQLEVNRGE
+840 SEEQLEVNRRE

-859 LDLRIKLQ
+859 LDLRVKLQ
-867 QTMGEREQMR
+867 QTTDEREQMR
-877 GELAVT
+877 GELEIT
-883 ETVLSEQKVLVQQLK
+883 ETVLGEQKELVQQLK
-898 EQIESLNRNHVQ
+898 EQNESLNRNHVQ

-920 VLKKKQETAA
+920 VLKKGQEMAA
-930 HQKAELENNLLNL
+930 HQKDELENNLLKL
-943 KEELSKVKQYLEA
+943 KEELSKVKQYLEF

-979 IQICALTSEKVNA
+979 IQICALTSEKANA
-992 EEQLAQATERLK
+992 EEQLAQAAERLK
-1004 ELEEQAAVQQE
+1004 ELEEQAAEQQE
-1015 KLNLDISD
+1015 KLKLDISN
-1023 LRQENKGLQE
+1023 LRQENKSLQE
-1033 KLDEAQICA
+1033 KLEEAQICA
-1042 AAVPSLQLQLESVKK
+1042 ASVPSLQLQLETVTK
-1057 QSRSFQETSQEELSA
+1057 QAQSFQETSQEELSA

-1087 FKAVSEECVKVREQL
+1087 FKAVSEECGEVREQL
-1102 EEQKRQQCAAEEE
+1102 EEQKRQQHAAEEE
-1115 ITELQAANTSLSRK
+1115 IAELQAANTNLSRK
-1129 LDEAREQLSE
+1129 LEEAREQLSE

-1154 RELLARIQKEAD
+1154 RELLERIQKEAD
-1166 EAKEKALYY
+1166 EAKEKVLDY

-1285 GGKKERCCRACFSK
+1285 GGKKERCCRACFNK

-1332 DLASKPPDDAAFDI
+1332 AFVASEASKPPDDAAFDI

-1358 DSLHDES
+1358 DSLHNEG
-1365 QMERDSLDQSVTDL
+1365 QMEGESLDQSVTDL
-1379 PLLIHAGLLPW
+1379 
-1390 FWKEP
+1390 
-1395 TSWFPVYKNPCNF
+1395 
-1408 SGNDSLIG
+1408 
-1416 SVINLLKWRE
+1416 
-1426 AKNSTCNSSTFE
+1426 
-1438 ESEEWQVAQDAEIC
+1438 
-1452 LLKSGEIMVKL
+1452 
-1463 PLTVEEIVNFGESNR
+1463 
-1478 ELFIKSSTYSIIPI
+1478 
-1492 TVTEMG
+1492 
-1498 LTISWI
+1498 
-1504 FSSDPKSISF
+1504 
-1514 SVVFQESED
+1514 
-1523 TPLDQCKVLI
+1523 
-1533 PMTRCNSHK
+1533 
-1542 ETIRGQVKV
+1542 
-1551 RNAGIYTLI
+1551 
-1560 FDNTFSRF
+1560 
-1568 ISKRV
+1568 
-1573 FYHLT
+1573 
-1578 VERPVIYDGSDFP
+1578 

>member
-1 MAATSG
+1 MAAVSG
-7 ESQLQRIVRDL
+7 ENQLQRIIRDL
-18 EDAVTELSKEFK
+18 QDAVTELSKEFK
-30 EGGEPITDDSGNLQK
+30 EGGEPITDDSVNLQK
-45 FSYKLEYLLQFDL
+45 FSYKLEYLLQFDQ
-58 KEKNTLLGNRKDY
+58 KEKSTLLGNRKDY

-128 TKVTSDWYYARSPFL
+128 TKVT
-143 NSKMSSDIVG
+143 
-153 HLYELTDVQFD
+153 
-164 LASRGYDLDAAWPV
+164 
-178 FARRTLSSLGS
+178 RRTLSSLGS

-208 NYLQA
+208 SYLQA
-213 QEFPSSPDANNSLN
+213 QEFPSSPDANSTLN
-227 AEHFEG
+227 VEHLEG

-246 KQREL
+246 RQREL
-251 QDRIHYLEMENQ
+251 QDRIHQLEMENQ
-263 ELQAALSLQKE
+263 ELQAAVSLQKE
-274 QVQVEKEKSNNCS
+274 QVQVEKEKGNNYS
-287 EENSRLTKIITEL
+287 EENSRLTKMITDL
-300 QKQCEVSHSTQSTV
+300 QKQCEVSLSTQSTV

-326 NAAEQQKEYSTK
+326 NAVEQQKEYSTK
-338 LEQLVN
+338 LEQLVT
-344 SKEDCTSKLQV
+344 SKEDCASKLQM

-360 EASRALV
+360 EASRALIAV
-367 AMKDLCINELKAK
+367 KDLCIDELKAK
-380 LSSTEQKN
+380 LSSTEKKN
-388 LNLCEKFDAA
+388 LNLLAKVDAA

-403 QQVTTDCDSALQIQA
+403 QQATAHCDSALQIQA
-418 LLEKLQETEKEKADM
+418 LVEKLQEAEREKADM
-433 QRLNDKH
+433 QRLSDECAA
-440 VSQLKAAREELHLK
+440 QLRAAREELQLK
-454 EEAQMELQSRYN
+454 EETQKELESRFH

-481 SLETMAKEMDAL
+481 SLETRAKEMDAL
-493 QKALTLKEKEMTEL
+493 QKALTLKGKEMAEL
-507 QTQVMGSLAQVGSLE
+507 QTQVMGLLAQVGSLE
-522 KNLEEARKEKEKLEE
+522 KSLEEARKEKEKLEE
-537 EYGRREG
+537 EYDRREG
-544 TLKQEAQSQAEQLEL
+544 ALKQEAQSQAKQLEV
-559 QEGRLTKVSQIV
+559 QESRLAKVSQAV
-571 CSLEEQNRKLLSEK
+571 RSLEEQSRKLLSEK
-585 EHLCQKVKELEEQM
+585 EQLSQKVKELEEQV
-599 EQQNSEVSEM
+599 EQQNSAVSQMDEE
-609 GDKSRKL
+609 SRQL
-616 KVENANLQQ
+616 KVEKVNLQQ
-625 SIKKMEGKL
+625 SKEKIEGRLKI
-634 TSLEASNAS
+634 LEASKAS

-657 LQSEIDD
+657 LRSEIDD

-677 SENKQLDED
+677 DENKQLDED
-686 LQNARRQSQIL
+686 LQNARRQSQVL
-697 EEKLEALRSDY
+697 EERLEALCSDY

-715 ETTKES
+715 ETTKGS
-721 CASLEGQLKSAKQ
+721 YAALEGQLKSTKQ
-734 HSLLVEKSLGT
+734 RNLEVEKSLGT
-745 LKESSE
+745 LKESQE

-757 REKEVELQGMESVCE
+757 TEKEVELQGLESQCE
-772 QLRVEAERYRK
+772 QLRTEAERHRK
-783 KAETFEVEKL
+783 KAENLEAGKL
-793 SVEKTCLHQTKLI
+793 SVEKTCLQQAELI
-806 ESLTS
+806 QALTAEKESLG
-811 EKDSVEKQQLQQ
+811 KQQLQQ

-828 REAKELASRLTI
+828 TEAKELTCRLTV
-840 SEEQLEVNRGE
+840 SQEQLEVSRGE

-859 LDLRIKLQ
+859 LDLRVKLQ
-867 QTMGEREQMR
+867 QATDERER
-877 GELAVT
+877 VGGKLIVT
-883 ETVLSEQKVLVQQLK
+883 ETVLGQQKALVQQLK
-898 EQIESLNRNHVQ
+898 EQNESLNRNHIQ

-920 VLKKKQETAA
+920 VLKKEQEAAA
-930 HQKAELENNLLNL
+930 HQKAELESNFLKL
-943 KEELSKVKQYLEA
+943 KEELSKVKQYLQV
-956 ARMENEENKD
+956 ARMENEENED

-1004 ELEEQAAVQQE
+1004 ELQEQAAEQQE
-1015 KLNLDISD
+1015 KLKLDISN
-1023 LRQENKGLQE
+1023 LREESKILQE
-1033 KLDEAQICA
+1033 KLEEAQKSA
-1042 AAVPSLQLQLESVKK
+1042 SAVPNLQLQLETVKK
-1057 QSRSFQETSQEELSA
+1057 EAQSFQETSQEELSA
-1072 IKFQMSTEILNYQTK
+1072 IKFQMSTEILSYQTK
-1087 FKAVSEECVKVREQL
+1087 FKAVSEECGSVREQL
-1102 EEQKRQQCAAEEE
+1102 EEQKRQQRAAEEE
-1115 ITELQAANTSLSRK
+1115 IAELQAANTSLSRK

-1144 LQKEEEVTSL
+1144 LQKEEEVTAL
-1154 RELLARIQKEAD
+1154 RDLLERIQKEAD
-1166 EAKEKALYY
+1166 EAKEKALDY
-1175 SEKLS
+1175 SEKLT

-1299 PRVIVDS
+1299 PRVIVD
-1306 TDDSGSSANQEG
+1306 TADDSGSSANQEG

-1332 DLASKPPDDAAFDI
+1332 ALGYEASKLPDDAAFDI

-1358 DSLHDES
+1358 DSLHNES

-1379 PLLIHAGLLPW
+1379 
-1390 FWKEP
+1390 
-1395 TSWFPVYKNPCNF
+1395 
-1408 SGNDSLIG
+1408 
-1416 SVINLLKWRE
+1416 
-1426 AKNSTCNSSTFE
+1426 NSTCNSSTFD

-1452 LLKSGEIMVKL
+1452 LLKSGEIMTKL
-1463 PLTVEEIVNFGESNR
+1463 PLTVEEILNFGESNR

-1492 TVTEMG
+1492 TVAEMG

-1514 SVVFQESED
+1514 SVVYQEAED

-1551 RNAGIYTLI
+1551 RNSGIYTLI

-1573 FYHLT
+1573 FYHLAI
-1578 VERPVIYDGSDFP
+1578 ERPVIYDGSDCP

>member
-1 MAATSG
+1 MAETSG
-7 ESQLQRIVRDL
+7 ESQLQRIIRDL
-18 EDAVTELSKEFK
+18 QDAVTELSKEFK
-30 EGGEPITDDSGNLQK
+30 EGGEPITDDSVNLQK
-45 FSYKLEYLLQFDL
+45 FSYKLEYLLQFDQ

-153 HLYELTDVQFD
+153 QLYELTDVQFD
-164 LASRGYDLDAAWPV
+164 LASRGYDLDAAWPA

-213 QEFPSSPDANNSLN
+213 QEFPSSPDANSSLN
-227 AEHFEG
+227 VEHLEG

-246 KQREL
+246 RQREL
-251 QDRIHYLEMENQ
+251 QDRIHQLEIENQ
-263 ELQAALSLQKE
+263 ELQTAVSLQKE
-274 QVQVEKEKSNNCS
+274 QVQVEKEKSNNYS
-287 EENSRLTKIITEL
+287 EENSRLTKMITEL

-326 NAAEQQKEYSTK
+326 NTVEQQKEYSTK
-338 LEQLVN
+338 LEQLVT
-344 SKEDCTSKLQV
+344 SKEDCASKLQV
-355 LNQEL
+355 LNQDL

-367 AMKDLCINELKAK
+367 AMKDLCIDELKAK
-380 LSSTEQKN
+380 LSSTEWKN
-388 LNLCEKFDAA
+388 LNLLAKVDAA

-403 QQVTTDCDSALQIQA
+403 QQATAHCDSALQIRA
-418 LLEKLQETEKEKADM
+418 LLEKLQETEKEQADM
-433 QRLNDKH
+433 QRLSDEH
-440 VSQLKAAREELHLK
+440 ASQLKAAREQLLLK
-454 EEAQMELQSRYN
+454 EEAQKELESRYN
-466 RLTADSKE
+466 QLAADSKE
-474 ESEKLLG
+474 ERE
-481 SLETMAKEMDAL
+481 EMA
-493 QKALTLKEKEMTEL
+493 EL

-522 KNLEEARKEKEKLEE
+522 KNLEEARKEKEQLEE
-537 EYGRREG
+537 EYYRREG
-544 TLKQEAQSQAEQLEL
+544 ALKQEAQSQAEQLEL
-559 QEGRLTKVSQIV
+559 QEGRLTKVSQTV
-571 CSLEEQNRKLLSEK
+571 RSLEEQNRKLLSEK
-585 EHLCQKVKELEEQM
+585 EHLRQKVKELEEQM
-599 EQQNSEVSEM
+599 EQQNTEVSEM
-609 GDKSRKL
+609 GEESKKL
-616 KVENANLQQ
+616 KAENANLQH
-625 SIKKMEGKL
+625 
-634 TSLEASNAS
+634 
-643 LEAEVARLRASEKQ
+643 
-657 LQSEIDD
+657 EIDD

-677 SENKQLDED
+677 GENKQLDED

-697 EEKLEALRSDY
+697 EERLEALHSDY

-721 CASLEGQLKSAKQ
+721 YASLEGQLKSAKQ
-734 HSLLVEKSLGT
+734 HGLQIEKSLGT
-745 LKESSE
+745 LKESKES
-751 CLQSQL
+751 LQSQL
-757 REKEVELQGMESVCE
+757 TEKEIELQGMESQCE
-772 QLRVEAERYRK
+772 QLRAEAERHRK
-783 KAETFEVEKL
+783 KAETLEVEKL
-793 SVEKTCLHQTKLI
+793 SVEKTRLHQTKLI

-811 EKDSVEKQQLQQ
+811 EKESVEKLQLQQ

-828 REAKELASRLTI
+828 KEAKELASRLTM
-840 SEEQLEVNRGE
+840 SEEQLDVNRGE

-859 LDLRIKLQ
+859 LDLRVKLQ
-867 QTMGEREQMR
+867 QTTDEREQMR
-877 GELAVT
+877 GELAVA
-883 ETVLSEQKVLVQQLK
+883 ETVLGEQKALVQQLK
-898 EQIESLNRNHVQ
+898 EQSESLNRNHVQ

-920 VLKKKQETAA
+920 VLKKEQETSA

-943 KEELSKVKQYLEA
+943 KEELFKVKQYLEV

-979 IQICALTSEKVNA
+979 IQICALTSEKVDA
-992 EEQLAQATERLK
+992 EEQLAQTTERLK
-1004 ELEEQAAVQQE
+1004 ELEEQASEQQE
-1015 KLNLDISD
+1015 KLKHDISD
-1023 LRQENKGLQE
+1023 LRQENKSLQE
-1033 KLDEAQICA
+1033 KLEEAQICA
-1042 AAVPSLQLQLESVKK
+1042 AAVPGLQLQLETVKK
-1057 QSRSFQETSQEELSA
+1057 QAQSFQETSQEELSA

-1087 FKAVSEECVKVREQL
+1087 FKAVSEECGKVREQL
-1102 EEQKRQQCAAEEE
+1102 EEQKRQQHAAEEE
-1115 ITELQAANTSLSRK
+1115 IAELQAANTSLSRK
-1129 LDEAREQLSE
+1129 LEEARERLSE

-1154 RELLARIQKEAD
+1154 RELLERIQKEAD
-1166 EAKEKALYY
+1166 EAKEKVLDY

-1285 GGKKERCCRACFSK
+1285 GGKKERCCRACFNK
-1299 PRVIVDS
+1299 PRVTVDS

-1332 DLASKPPDDAAFDI
+1332 AFVASEASKPPDDAAFDI

-1358 DSLHDES
+1358 DSLHNEG
-1365 QMERDSLDQSVTDL
+1365 QMEGESPDQSMTDL
-1379 PLLIHAGLLPW
+1379 
-1390 FWKEP
+1390 
-1395 TSWFPVYKNPCNF
+1395 
-1408 SGNDSLIG
+1408 
-1416 SVINLLKWRE
+1416 
-1426 AKNSTCNSSTFE
+1426 
-1438 ESEEWQVAQDAEIC
+1438 
-1452 LLKSGEIMVKL
+1452 
-1463 PLTVEEIVNFGESNR
+1463 
-1478 ELFIKSSTYSIIPI
+1478 
-1492 TVTEMG
+1492 
-1498 LTISWI
+1498 
-1504 FSSDPKSISF
+1504 
-1514 SVVFQESED
+1514 
-1523 TPLDQCKVLI
+1523 
-1533 PMTRCNSHK
+1533 
-1542 ETIRGQVKV
+1542 
-1551 RNAGIYTLI
+1551 
-1560 FDNTFSRF
+1560 
-1568 ISKRV
+1568 
-1573 FYHLT
+1573 
-1578 VERPVIYDGSDFP
+1578 

>member
-7 ESQLQRIVRDL
+7 ESQLQRIIRDL
-18 EDAVTELSKEFK
+18 QDAVTELSKEFK
-30 EGGEPITDDSGNLQK
+30 EGGEPITDDSVNLQK
-45 FSYKLEYLLQFDL
+45 FSYKLEYLLQFDQ
-58 KEKNTLLGNRKDY
+58 KEKSTLLGNRKDY

-78 LAKVKGANDGIRFVK
+78 LAKIKGANDGIRFVK

-153 HLYELTDVQFD
+153 QLYELTDVQFD
-164 LASRGYDLDAAWPV
+164 LASRGYDLDAAWPS

-213 QEFPSSPDANNSLN
+213 QEFPSSPDVNNSLN
-227 AEHFEG
+227 VEHLEG
-233 FEEMRVELDQAEL
+233 YEEMRLELDQAEL
-246 KQREL
+246 RQREL
-251 QDRIHYLEMENQ
+251 QDRIHQLEIENQ
-263 ELQAALSLQKE
+263 ELQAAVSLQKE
-274 QVQVEKEKSNNCS
+274 QVQVEKEKSNNYS
-287 EENSRLTKIITEL
+287 EENSRLTKMIAEL
-300 QKQCEVSHSTQSTV
+300 QKQCEVSLSTQSTV

-326 NAAEQQKEYSTK
+326 SAAEQQKEHSTK
-338 LEQLVN
+338 VEQLLT
-344 SKEDCTSKLQV
+344 SKEDCASKLQV
-355 LNQEL
+355 SNQEL
-360 EASRALV
+360 ETSRALIAV
-367 AMKDLCINELKAK
+367 KDLCIDELKAK

-388 LNLCEKFDAA
+388 LNLLAKVDAA
-398 LEEKG
+398 LDEKG
-403 QQVTTDCDSALQIQA
+403 QQATAQYDSALQIQA
-418 LLEKLQETEKEKADM
+418 LLEKLREMEKEKADM
-433 QRLNDKH
+433 QRLNDEH
-440 VSQLKAAREELHLK
+440 ASQLKAAREELLLK
-454 EEAQMELQSRYN
+454 EQAQKELESRYSS
-466 RLTADSKE
+466 LTANSKE
-474 ESEKLLG
+474 ER
-481 SLETMAKEMDAL
+481 KEMA
-493 QKALTLKEKEMTEL
+493 EL

-522 KNLEEARKEKEKLEE
+522 KSLEEARKEKEKLEE

-544 TLKQEAQSQAEQLEL
+544 ALKQESQSQAEQLEL
-559 QEGRLTKVSQIV
+559 QESRLTKVSQTV
-571 CSLEEQNRKLLSEK
+571 CSLQEQNQKLISEK
-585 EHLCQKVKELEEQM
+585 DHLRQKVKELEEQM
-599 EQQNSEVSEM
+599 EQQNSAVSEL
-609 GDKSRKL
+609 DEESRKL
-616 KVENANLQQ
+616 KAENENLQH
-625 SIKKMEGKL
+625 
-634 TSLEASNAS
+634 
-643 LEAEVARLRASEKQ
+643 
-657 LQSEIDD
+657 EIDD

-677 SENKQLDED
+677 GENKQLDED

-697 EEKLEALRSDY
+697 EERLESLHSEY

-715 ETTKES
+715 ETSKES
-721 CASLEGQLKSAKQ
+721 YASLEAQLKSAKQ
-734 HSLLVEKSLGT
+734 HSVQMEKSLDT
-745 LKESSE
+745 LKESKE

-757 REKEVELQGMESVCE
+757 TEKEVELQGMENQCQ
-772 QLRVEAERYRK
+772 QLRAEAERYRK
-783 KAETFEVEKL
+783 KAETLEIEKL

-811 EKDSVEKQQLQQ
+811 EKESVEKQQLQQ

-828 REAKELASRLTI
+828 KEAKELAFRLTM

-859 LDLRIKLQ
+859 LDLRVKLQ
-867 QTMGEREQMR
+867 QATDERGRMR
-877 GELAVT
+877 GELAVA
-883 ETVLSEQKVLVQQLK
+883 ETVLSEQKTLVQQLK
-898 EQIESLNRNHVQ
+898 EQSESLNRNHVE

-920 VLKKKQETAA
+920 KLKKEQERTA
-930 HQKAELENNLLNL
+930 HQKAELENNLMNL
-943 KEELSKVKQYLEA
+943 KEELSKVKRYLEN
-956 ARMENEENKD
+956 ARVENEENKD

-979 IQICALTSEKVNA
+979 IQICALTSEKVDA
-992 EEQLAQATERLK
+992 EEQLSQATERFK
-1004 ELEEQAAVQQE
+1004 ELEEQAAEQQE
-1015 KLNLDISD
+1015 KLKLDISN
-1023 LRQENKGLQE
+1023 LREENKSLQE
-1033 KLDEAQICA
+1033 KLEEAQMCA
-1042 AAVPSLQLQLESVKK
+1042 AAVPSLQLQLETIKK
-1057 QSRSFQETSQEELSA
+1057 QAQSFQETSQEELSA

-1087 FKAVSEECVKVREQL
+1087 FKAVSEECGKVREQL
-1102 EEQKRQQCAAEEE
+1102 EEQKRQQHAVEEE
-1115 ITELQAANTSLSRK
+1115 ITELQAANTSLCRK

-1154 RELLARIQKEAD
+1154 RELLERIQKEAD
-1166 EAKEKALYY
+1166 EAKEKILDYT
-1175 SEKLS
+1175 EKLS

-1271 FCYYCCNNYMVTKP
+1271 FCYYCCNNYMVTKL
-1285 GGKKERCCRACFSK
+1285 GGKKERCCRACFNK

-1306 TDDSGSSANQEG
+1306 ADDSGSSANQEG

-1332 DLASKPPDDAAFDI
+1332 AFDNQLIVFMFLLMVFFSGTVASEASKPPDDAAFDI

-1358 DSLHDES
+1358 DSLHNES

-1379 PLLIHAGLLPW
+1379 
-1390 FWKEP
+1390 
-1395 TSWFPVYKNPCNF
+1395 
-1408 SGNDSLIG
+1408 
-1416 SVINLLKWRE
+1416 
-1426 AKNSTCNSSTFE
+1426 NSTCNSSTFD
-1438 ESEEWQVAQDAEIC
+1438 ESEDWQVAQDAEIC
-1452 LLKSGEIMVKL
+1452 LLKSGEIMMKL
-1463 PLTVEEIVNFGESNR
+1463 PLTVEEIVNFGESKR

-1514 SVVFQESED
+1514 SVVYQESED

-1573 FYHLT
+1573 FYHLA

>member
-1 MAATSG
+1 MAASSG
-7 ESQLQRIVRDL
+7 ESQLQRIIRDL
-18 EDAVTELSKEFK
+18 QDAVTELSKEFK
-30 EGGEPITDDSGNLQK
+30 EGGEPITDDSVNLQK
-45 FSYKLEYLLQFDL
+45 FSYKLEYLLQFDQ

-153 HLYELTDVQFD
+153 QLYELTDVQFD
-164 LASRGYDLDAAWPV
+164 LASRGYDLDAAWPA

-227 AEHFEG
+227 VEHLEG

-246 KQREL
+246 RQREL
-251 QDRIHYLEMENQ
+251 QDRIHQLEMEKQ
-263 ELQAALSLQKE
+263 ELQAAVSLQKE
-274 QVQVEKEKSNNCS
+274 QVQVEKEKSNNYS
-287 EENSRLTKIITEL
+287 EENSRLTKMITEL

-326 NAAEQQKEYSTK
+326 NAVEQQKEYSTK
-338 LEQLVN
+338 LEQLVT
-344 SKEDCTSKLQV
+344 SKEDCALKLQV

-367 AMKDLCINELKAK
+367 AMKDLCIDELKAK

-388 LNLCEKFDAA
+388 LELLAKVDAA

-403 QQVTTDCDSALQIQA
+403 QQATAHCDSALQIRA

-433 QRLNDKH
+433 QKLSDEYA
-440 VSQLKAAREELHLK
+440 SQLKAVREELQLK
-454 EEAQMELQSRYN
+454 EEAQKELESRYN
-466 RLTADSKE
+466 HLTADSKE

-481 SLETMAKEMDAL
+481 SLETMAKETDAL
-493 QKALTLKEKEMTEL
+493 QKALTLRGEEMSEL
-507 QTQVMGSLAQVGSLE
+507 QTQ
-522 KNLEEARKEKEKLEE
+522 
-537 EYGRREG
+537 
-544 TLKQEAQSQAEQLEL
+544 
-559 QEGRLTKVSQIV
+559 
-571 CSLEEQNRKLLSEK
+571 
-585 EHLCQKVKELEEQM
+585 
-599 EQQNSEVSEM
+599 
-609 GDKSRKL
+609 
-616 KVENANLQQ
+616 
-625 SIKKMEGKL
+625 
-634 TSLEASNAS
+634 
-643 LEAEVARLRASEKQ
+643 
-657 LQSEIDD
+657 
-664 ALVSVDEKEKKLR
+664 
-677 SENKQLDED
+677 
-686 LQNARRQSQIL
+686 
-697 EEKLEALRSDY
+697 
-708 EELKQRE
+708 
-715 ETTKES
+715 
-721 CASLEGQLKSAKQ
+721 
-734 HSLLVEKSLGT
+734 
-745 LKESSE
+745 
-751 CLQSQL
+751 
-757 REKEVELQGMESVCE
+757 
-772 QLRVEAERYRK
+772 
-783 KAETFEVEKL
+783 
-793 SVEKTCLHQTKLI
+793 
-806 ESLTS
+806 
-811 EKDSVEKQQLQQ
+811 
-823 AASLE
+823 
-828 REAKELASRLTI
+828 
-840 SEEQLEVNRGE
+840 
-851 VSRLQAEV
+851 
-859 LDLRIKLQ
+859 
-867 QTMGEREQMR
+867 
-877 GELAVT
+877 
-883 ETVLSEQKVLVQQLK
+883 
-898 EQIESLNRNHVQ
+898 
-910 ELVQCKEREE
+910 
-920 VLKKKQETAA
+920 
-930 HQKAELENNLLNL
+930 
-943 KEELSKVKQYLEA
+943 
-956 ARMENEENKD
+956 
-966 LLHRTNTDMAELG
+966 
-979 IQICALTSEKVNA
+979 
-992 EEQLAQATERLK
+992 
-1004 ELEEQAAVQQE
+1004 
-1015 KLNLDISD
+1015 
-1023 LRQENKGLQE
+1023 
-1033 KLDEAQICA
+1033 
-1042 AAVPSLQLQLESVKK
+1042 
-1057 QSRSFQETSQEELSA
+1057 
-1072 IKFQMSTEILNYQTK
+1072 
-1087 FKAVSEECVKVREQL
+1087 AVSEECEKVREQI
-1102 EEQKRQQCAAEEE
+1102 EEQRRQQHAAEEE
-1115 ITELQAANTSLSRK
+1115 IAELQAANTSLSRK
-1129 LDEAREQLSE
+1129 MDEAREQLSE

-1154 RELLARIQKEAD
+1154 RQLLERIQKEAD
-1166 EAKEKALYY
+1166 EAKEKVLDY

-1285 GGKKERCCRACFSK
+1285 GGKKERCCRACFNK

-1332 DLASKPPDDAAFDI
+1332 AFVASEACKPPDDAAFDI

-1358 DSLHDES
+1358 DSLHNES
-1365 QMERDSLDQSVTDL
+1365 QMEADSLDQSVTDL
-1379 PLLIHAGLLPW
+1379 
-1390 FWKEP
+1390 
-1395 TSWFPVYKNPCNF
+1395 
-1408 SGNDSLIG
+1408 
-1416 SVINLLKWRE
+1416 
-1426 AKNSTCNSSTFE
+1426 NSTCNSSTFD

-1452 LLKSGEIMVKL
+1452 LLKSGEIMIKL
-1463 PLTVEEIVNFGESNR
+1463 PLTVEEILNFGESNR

-1514 SVVFQESED
+1514 SVVYQESED

-1551 RNAGIYTLI
+1551 RNSGIYTLI

-1573 FYHLT
+1573 FYHLA

>member
-7 ESQLQRIVRDL
+7 ESQLQRIIRDL
-18 EDAVTELSKEFK
+18 QDAVTELSKEFK
-30 EGGEPITDDSGNLQK
+30 EGGEPITDDSVNLQK
-45 FSYKLEYLLQFDL
+45 FSYKLEYLLQFDQ

-153 HLYELTDVQFD
+153 QLYELTDVQFD
-164 LASRGYDLDAAWPV
+164 LASRGYDLDAAWPA

-213 QEFPSSPDANNSLN
+213 QEFPSSPDANSSLN
-227 AEHFEG
+227 VEHLEG

-246 KQREL
+246 RQREL
-251 QDRIHYLEMENQ
+251 QDRIHQLEMENQ
-263 ELQAALSLQKE
+263 ELQAAVSLQKE
-274 QVQVEKEKSNNCS
+274 QVQVEKEKSNNYS
-287 EENSRLTKIITEL
+287 EENSRLTKMITEL

-314 HDLQKCLQSLEL
+314 RDLQKCFQSLEL
-326 NAAEQQKEYSTK
+326 NAEEQQKEYSTK
-338 LEQLVN
+338 MEQLVTN
-344 SKEDCTSKLQV
+344 EEDGASKLQV

-367 AMKDLCINELKAK
+367 AMKDLCIGELKDR
-380 LSSTEQKN
+380 LNSTEQKN
-388 LNLCEKFDAA
+388 LNLLAKVDAA

-403 QQVTTDCDSALQIQA
+403 QQATAHCDSALQIQA
-418 LLEKLQETEKEKADM
+418 LLEKLQETEQEKADI
-433 QRLNDKH
+433 QRLSDKH
-440 VSQLKAAREELHLK
+440 VSQLKVAREELQLK
-454 EEAQMELQSRYN
+454 EEAQKELEFRYN

-474 ESEKLLG
+474 EK
-481 SLETMAKEMDAL
+481 KEVA
-493 QKALTLKEKEMTEL
+493 EL

-522 KNLEEARKEKEKLEE
+522 KSLEEARKEKEKLEE

-544 TLKQEAQSQAEQLEL
+544 ALKQEAQSQAEQLEL
-559 QEGRLTKVSQIV
+559 QEGRLTKVSQTV
-571 CSLEEQNRKLLSEK
+571 RSLAEQNQKLLSEK
-585 EHLCQKVKELEEQM
+585 KHFSEKVKELEEQM
-599 EQQNSEVSEM
+599 EQQNSAVSEM
-609 GDKSRKL
+609 DEESRKL
-616 KVENANLQQ
+616 KAENANLQH
-625 SIKKMEGKL
+625 
-634 TSLEASNAS
+634 
-643 LEAEVARLRASEKQ
+643 
-657 LQSEIDD
+657 EIDD

-677 SENKQLDED
+677 GENKQLDED

-697 EEKLEALRSDY
+697 EERLEALHSDY
-708 EELKQRE
+708 EELKERE

-721 CASLEGQLKSAKQ
+721 YASLEGQLKSAKQ
-734 HSLLVEKSLGT
+734 RSLQMEKSLGT
-745 LKESSE
+745 LKESKE

-757 REKEVELQGMESVCE
+757 TEKEIELQGMESQCE
-772 QLRVEAERYRK
+772 QLKAQTERHKK
-783 KAETFEVEKL
+783 KAETIEVEKL
-793 SVEKTCLHQTKLI
+793 SVEKTCLHQSKLI

-811 EKDSVEKQQLQQ
+811 EKESVEKHQLQQ
-823 AASLE
+823 VASLE
-828 REAKELASRLTI
+828 KEAKELASRLTM

-859 LDLRIKLQ
+859 LDLRVKLQ
-867 QTMGEREQMR
+867 QTTDEREQMR
-877 GELAVT
+877 GELAIT
-883 ETVLSEQKVLVQQLK
+883 ETVLGEQKALVQQLK
-898 EQIESLNRNHVQ
+898 EQSESLNRNHVQ

-920 VLKKKQETAA
+920 VLKKEQDTAA

-943 KEELSKVKQYLEA
+943 KEELSKVKQYLEV
-956 ARMENEENKD
+956 ARMENKEHKD

-979 IQICALTSEKVNA
+979 IQICALTSEKMDA
-992 EEQLAQATERLK
+992 EEQLAQATERLN
-1004 ELEEQAAVQQE
+1004 ELEEQAAEQQE
-1015 KLNLDISD
+1015 KLKLDISN
-1023 LRQENKGLQE
+1023 LRQENKSLQE
-1033 KLDEAQICA
+1033 KLEEAQTCA
-1042 AAVPSLQLQLESVKK
+1042 AAVPSLQLQLETVKK
-1057 QSRSFQETSQEELSA
+1057 QAQSFQETSQEELSA

-1087 FKAVSEECVKVREQL
+1087 FKAVTEECGEVREQL
-1102 EEQKRQQCAAEEE
+1102 EEQKRQQRAAEEE
-1115 ITELQAANTSLSRK
+1115 IAELQAANTSLCRK

-1154 RELLARIQKEAD
+1154 RELLERIQKEAD
-1166 EAKEKALYY
+1166 EAKEKVLDY

-1219 ALWQKSDALEFQQK
+1219 ALWQKSNALEFQQK

-1285 GGKKERCCRACFSK
+1285 GGKKERCCRACFNK

-1332 DLASKPPDDAAFDI
+1332 AFVASEASKPPDDAAFDI

-1358 DSLHDES
+1358 DSLHNES
-1365 QMERDSLDQSVTDL
+1365 QMEGEPLDQSVTDL
-1379 PLLIHAGLLPW
+1379 
-1390 FWKEP
+1390 
-1395 TSWFPVYKNPCNF
+1395 
-1408 SGNDSLIG
+1408 
-1416 SVINLLKWRE
+1416 
-1426 AKNSTCNSSTFE
+1426 
-1438 ESEEWQVAQDAEIC
+1438 
-1452 LLKSGEIMVKL
+1452 
-1463 PLTVEEIVNFGESNR
+1463 
-1478 ELFIKSSTYSIIPI
+1478 
-1492 TVTEMG
+1492 
-1498 LTISWI
+1498 
-1504 FSSDPKSISF
+1504 
-1514 SVVFQESED
+1514 
-1523 TPLDQCKVLI
+1523 
-1533 PMTRCNSHK
+1533 
-1542 ETIRGQVKV
+1542 
-1551 RNAGIYTLI
+1551 
-1560 FDNTFSRF
+1560 
-1568 ISKRV
+1568 
-1573 FYHLT
+1573 
-1578 VERPVIYDGSDFP
+1578 

>member
-7 ESQLQRIVRDL
+7 ESQLQRIIRDL
-18 EDAVTELSKEFK
+18 QDAVTELSKEFK
-30 EGGEPITDDSGNLQK
+30 EGGEPITDDSVNLQK
-45 FSYKLEYLLQFDL
+45 FSYKLEYLLQFDQ
-58 KEKNTLLGNRKDY
+58 KEKSTLLGNRKDY

-78 LAKVKGANDGIRFVK
+78 LAKIKGANDGIRFVK

-153 HLYELTDVQFD
+153 QLYELTDVQFD
-164 LASRGYDLDAAWPV
+164 LASRGYDLDAAWPA

-213 QEFPSSPDANNSLN
+213 QEFPSSPDVNNSLN
-227 AEHFEG
+227 VEHLEG
-233 FEEMRVELDQAEL
+233 YEEMRLELDQAEL
-246 KQREL
+246 RQREL
-251 QDRIHYLEMENQ
+251 QDRIHQLEVENQ
-263 ELQAALSLQKE
+263 ELQAAVSLQKQ
-274 QVQVEKEKSNNCS
+274 QVQVEKEKSNNYS

-300 QKQCEVSHSTQSTV
+300 QKQCGVSHSTQSTV

-326 NAAEQQKEYSTK
+326 NAVEQQKEHSTK
-338 LEQLVN
+338 VEQLLT
-344 SKEDCTSKLQV
+344 SKEGCASELQV
-355 LNQEL
+355 SNQEL
-360 EASRALV
+360 ETSRALIAV
-367 AMKDLCINELKAK
+367 KDLCIDELKAK

-388 LNLCEKFDAA
+388 LNLLAKVDAA
-398 LEEKG
+398 LDEKG
-403 QQVTTDCDSALQIQA
+403 QQAIAQYDSALQIRA
-418 LLEKLQETEKEKADM
+418 LLEKLQEIEKEKADM
-433 QRLNDKH
+433 QRLSDEH
-440 VSQLKAAREELHLK
+440 TSQLKAAREELLLK
-454 EEAQMELQSRYN
+454 EQAQKELESRYSS
-466 RLTADSKE
+466 LTANSKE
-474 ESEKLLG
+474 ESEKLIE
-481 SLETMAKEMDAL
+481 SLETMAKEKDAL
-493 QKALTLKEKEMTEL
+493 QKALTLKGKEMAEL

-544 TLKQEAQSQAEQLEL
+544 ALKQEAQSQAEQLEL
-559 QEGRLTKVSQIV
+559 QEGRLTKVSQTV
-571 CSLEEQNRKLLSEK
+571 CSLQEQNRKLMSEK
-585 EHLCQKVKELEEQM
+585 EHLGQKVKELEEHM
-599 EQQNSEVSEM
+599 EQQNSAVSEL
-609 GDKSRKL
+609 DEENRKL
-616 KVENANLQQ
+616 KTENENLQQ
-625 SIKKMEGKL
+625 SKKKMEEKL
-634 TSLEASNAS
+634 KNLEASKAS
-643 LEAEVARLRASEKQ
+643 LEADVARLRASEKQ

-677 SENKQLDED
+677 GENKQLDED

-697 EEKLEALRSDY
+697 EERLEALHSEY

-715 ETTKES
+715 ETSKES
-721 CASLEGQLKSAKQ
+721 YASFEAQLKSAKQ
-734 HSLLVEKSLGT
+734 HSLQMEKSLDT
-745 LKESSE
+745 LKESKE

-757 REKEVELQGMESVCE
+757 TEKEVELQGMESQCE
-772 QLRVEAERYRK
+772 QLRAEAERYRK
-783 KAETFEVEKL
+783 KAETLEIEKL

-811 EKDSVEKQQLQQ
+811 EKESVEKQQLQQ

-828 REAKELASRLTI
+828 EAKELAFRLTMT
-840 SEEQLEVNRGE
+840 EEQLEVNRGE

-859 LDLRIKLQ
+859 LDLRVKLQ
-867 QTMGEREQMR
+867 QATDERERMR

-883 ETVLSEQKVLVQQLK
+883 ETLLSEQKTLVQQLK
-898 EQIESLNRNHVQ
+898 EQSESLNRNHVQ
-910 ELVQCKEREE
+910 ELMQCKEREE
-920 VLKKKQETAA
+920 KLKKEQEKTA
-930 HQKAELENNLLNL
+930 HQKAELESNLMNL
-943 KEELSKVKQYLEA
+943 KEELSKVKRYLEN
-956 ARMENEENKD
+956 ARVENEENKD

-979 IQICALTSEKVNA
+979 IQICALTSEKVDA
-992 EEQLAQATERLK
+992 EEQLAQATERFK
-1004 ELEEQAAVQQE
+1004 ELEEQATEQQE
-1015 KLNLDISD
+1015 KLKLDISN
-1023 LRQENKGLQE
+1023 LREENKHLQE
-1033 KLDEAQICA
+1033 KLEEAQMCA
-1042 AAVPSLQLQLESVKK
+1042 AAVPSLQLQLETVQK
-1057 QSRSFQETSQEELSA
+1057 QAKSFQETSQEELSA

-1087 FKAVSEECVKVREQL
+1087 FKAVSEECGKVREQL
-1102 EEQKRQQCAAEEE
+1102 EEQKQQQHAAEEE
-1115 ITELQAANTSLSRK
+1115 ITELQAANTSLCRK

-1154 RELLARIQKEAD
+1154 RELLERIQKEAD
-1166 EAKEKALYY
+1166 EAKEKILDYT
-1175 SEKLS
+1175 EKLS

-1285 GGKKERCCRACFSK
+1285 GGKKERCCRACFNK

-1332 DLASKPPDDAAFDI
+1332 AFVASEASKPPDDAAFDI

-1358 DSLHDES
+1358 DSLHNES
-1365 QMERDSLDQSVTDL
+1365 QIERDSLDQSVTDL
-1379 PLLIHAGLLPW
+1379 I
-1390 FWKEP
+1390 
-1395 TSWFPVYKNPCNF
+1395 
-1408 SGNDSLIG
+1408 
-1416 SVINLLKWRE
+1416 
-1426 AKNSTCNSSTFE
+1426 
-1438 ESEEWQVAQDAEIC
+1438 
-1452 LLKSGEIMVKL
+1452 KL
-1463 PLTVEEIVNFGESNR
+1463 PLTVEEIMNFGESNR

-1514 SVVFQESED
+1514 SVVYQESED

-1551 RNAGIYTLI
+1551 RNPGIYTLI

-1573 FYHLT
+1573 FYHLA

>member
-1 MAATSG
+1 WVSVSRETTEFLTILVSFFK
-7 ESQLQRIVRDL
+7 
-18 EDAVTELSKEFK
+18 DAVIELSKEFK
-30 EGGEPITDDSGNLQK
+30 EGGEPITDDSVNLQK
-45 FSYKLEYLLQFDL
+45 FSYKLEYLLQFDQ

-153 HLYELTDVQFD
+153 QLYELTDVQFD
-164 LASRGYDLDAAWPV
+164 LASRGYDLDAAWPA

-213 QEFPSSPDANNSLN
+213 QEFPSSPDANSSLN
-227 AEHFEG
+227 VEHLEG

-246 KQREL
+246 RQREL
-251 QDRIHYLEMENQ
+251 QDRIHQLEMENQ
-263 ELQAALSLQKE
+263 ELQAAVRLQKE
-274 QVQVEKEKSNNCS
+274 QVQVEKEKSNNYS
-287 EENSRLTKIITEL
+287 EENSRLTKMITEL

-326 NAAEQQKEYSTK
+326 NAVEQQKEYSTK
-338 LEQLVN
+338 LEQLVT
-344 SKEDCTSKLQV
+344 SKENCASKLEV

-360 EASRALV
+360 VASRALV
-367 AMKDLCINELKAK
+367 AMKDLCIDELRAK
-380 LSSTEQKN
+380 LSAIEQKK
-388 LNLCEKFDAA
+388 LNLLSKFDAA

-403 QQVTTDCDSALQIQA
+403 QQATAHCDSALEIRA

-433 QRLNDKH
+433 QRLSDEH
-440 VSQLKAAREELHLK
+440 VSQLKAAREELQLK
-454 EEAQMELQSRYN
+454 EEARKELESRYN
-466 RLTADSKE
+466 CLT
-474 ESEKLLG
+474 
-481 SLETMAKEMDAL
+481 EMDAL
-493 QKALTLKEKEMTEL
+493 QKALTLKGKEMAEL
-507 QTQVMGSLAQVGSLE
+507 QTQVMGLLAQVGSLE

-544 TLKQEAQSQAEQLEL
+544 ALKQESQSQAEQLEI
-559 QEGRLTKVSQIV
+559 QEGRLTKVSQTV
-571 CSLEEQNRKLLSEK
+571 RSLEEQNRKLLSEK
-585 EHLCQKVKELEEQM
+585 EHLSQKVKELEEQT
-599 EQQNSEVSEM
+599 EQQNSAVSEM
-609 GDKSRKL
+609 D
-616 KVENANLQQ
+616 E
-625 SIKKMEGKL
+625 E
-634 TSLEASNAS
+634 TS

-657 LQSEIDD
+657 LQ
-664 ALVSVDEKEKKLR
+664 
-677 SENKQLDED
+677 N

-697 EEKLEALRSDY
+697 EERLEALHSDY
-708 EELKQRE
+708 EELKQKE

-721 CASLEGQLKSAKQ
+721 YASLEGQLKSAKQ
-734 HSLLVEKSLGT
+734 RSLQMEKSLGA
-745 LKESSE
+745 LKESEE

-757 REKEVELQGMESVCE
+757 TEKEAELQGMESQCE
-772 QLRVEAERYRK
+772 QLRAEAERHRK
-783 KAETFEVEKL
+783 KAETLEVEKL

-811 EKDSVEKQQLQQ
+811 EKESVEKHQLEQ

-828 REAKELASRLTI
+828 KDAKELASRLTI
-840 SEEQLEVNRGE
+840 TEEQLEVNRGE

-859 LDLRIKLQ
+859 LNLQVKLQ
-867 QTMGEREQMR
+867 QTANESEQMR
-877 GELAVT
+877 GELSIT
-883 ETVLSEQKVLVQQLK
+883 ETVLGEQKALVQQLA

-920 VLKKKQETAA
+920 ALKKEQETAA
-930 HQKAELENNLLNL
+930 HQKAEMENNLLNL
-943 KEELSKVKQYLEA
+943 KEELFKVKQYLEA

-979 IQICALTSEKVNA
+979 IQICALTSEKVDA
-992 EEQLAQATERLK
+992 EERLAQATERLK
-1004 ELEEQAAVQQE
+1004 ELQEQAAEQQE
-1015 KLNLDISD
+1015 KLKLDTSN
-1023 LRQENKGLQE
+1023 LRQENKSLQE

-1042 AAVPSLQLQLESVKK
+1042 AAVPNLQLQLETVKK
-1057 QSRSFQETSQEELSA
+1057 QAQSFQETSQEELSA

-1087 FKAVSEECVKVREQL
+1087 FKAVSEECGKVREQL
-1102 EEQKRQQCAAEEE
+1102 EEQKRQQHAAEEE
-1115 ITELQAANTSLSRK
+1115 IAE
-1129 LDEAREQLSE
+1129 
-1139 SESAR
+1139 
-1144 LQKEEEVTSL
+1144 
-1154 RELLARIQKEAD
+1154 IQKEAD
-1166 EAKEKALYY
+1166 EAKEKVLDY

-1180 KVAADKDSSDQK
+1180 KVAADKNSSDQK

-1285 GGKKERCCRACFSK
+1285 GGKKERCCRACFNK

-1324 SPVSPSER
+1324 SPVE
-1332 DLASKPPDDAAFDI
+1332 ASKPPDDAAFDI
-1346 ITDEELCQVQES
+1346 ITDEELCRVQES
-1358 DSLHDES
+1358 DSLHNES
-1365 QMERDSLDQSVTDL
+1365 QMEGESLDQSMTDL
-1379 PLLIHAGLLPW
+1379 
-1390 FWKEP
+1390 
-1395 TSWFPVYKNPCNF
+1395 
-1408 SGNDSLIG
+1408 
-1416 SVINLLKWRE
+1416 
-1426 AKNSTCNSSTFE
+1426 TCNSSTFD

-1452 LLKSGEIMVKL
+1452 LLKSGEVMIRL
-1463 PLTVEEIVNFGESNR
+1463 PLTVEEILNFGESNR

-1514 SVVFQESED
+1514 SVVYQESED

-1542 ETIRGQVKV
+1542 ETVRGQVKV
-1551 RNAGIYTLI
+1551 RNSGIYTLI

-1573 FYHLT
+1573 FYHLA

>member
-7 ESQLQRIVRDL
+7 ESQLQRIIRDL
-18 EDAVTELSKEFK
+18 QDAVTELSKEFK
-30 EGGEPITDDSGNLQK
+30 EGGEPITDDSVNLQK
-45 FSYKLEYLLQFDL
+45 FSYKLEYLLQFDQ
-58 KEKNTLLGNRKDY
+58 KEKNTLLGTRKDY

-128 TKVTSDWYYARSPFL
+128 SKVTSDWYYARSPFL

-153 HLYELTDVQFD
+153 QLYELTDVQFD
-164 LASRGYDLDAAWPV
+164 LASRGYDLDAAWPA

-213 QEFPSSPDANNSLN
+213 QEFPSSPDANSSLN
-227 AEHFEG
+227 VEHLEG

-246 KQREL
+246 RQREL
-251 QDRIHYLEMENQ
+251 QDRIHQLEMENQ
-263 ELQAALSLQKE
+263 ELQAAVSLQKE
-274 QVQVEKEKSNNCS
+274 QVQVEKERSSNYS
-287 EENSRLTKIITEL
+287 EENSRLTKMITEL

-326 NAAEQQKEYSTK
+326 NAVEQQKEYSTK
-338 LEQLVN
+338 LEQLVT
-344 SKEDCTSKLQV
+344 SKEDCASKLQV

-367 AMKDLCINELKAK
+367 AMKDLCIDELKAK

-388 LNLCEKFDAA
+388 LNLLAKVDAA

-403 QQVTTDCDSALQIQA
+403 QQVTAHGDSALQIRA
-418 LLEKLQETEKEKADM
+418 LLEKLQETEKEKAEM
-433 QRLNDKH
+433 QRLNDEH
-440 VSQLKAAREELHLK
+440 ASQLKAAREELQLK
-454 EEAQMELQSRYN
+454 EEAQKELESRYN

-481 SLETMAKEMDAL
+481 SLETMAKERDAL
-493 QKALTLKEKEMTEL
+493 QKALTLKGKEMAEL

-522 KNLEEARKEKEKLEE
+522 KSLEEARKEKEKLEE
-537 EYGRREG
+537 EYGRKEG
-544 TLKQEAQSQAEQLEL
+544 ALKQEAQSQAEQLRL
-559 QEGRLTKVSQIV
+559 QEGHLT
-571 CSLEEQNRKLLSEK
+571 
-585 EHLCQKVKELEEQM
+585 
-599 EQQNSEVSEM
+599 
-609 GDKSRKL
+609 
-616 KVENANLQQ
+616 
-625 SIKKMEGKL
+625 
-634 TSLEASNAS
+634 
-643 LEAEVARLRASEKQ
+643 
-657 LQSEIDD
+657 
-664 ALVSVDEKEKKLR
+664 
-677 SENKQLDED
+677 
-686 LQNARRQSQIL
+686 
-697 EEKLEALRSDY
+697 
-708 EELKQRE
+708 
-715 ETTKES
+715 
-721 CASLEGQLKSAKQ
+721 
-734 HSLLVEKSLGT
+734 
-745 LKESSE
+745 
-751 CLQSQL
+751 
-757 REKEVELQGMESVCE
+757 
-772 QLRVEAERYRK
+772 
-783 KAETFEVEKL
+783 
-793 SVEKTCLHQTKLI
+793 
-806 ESLTS
+806 
-811 EKDSVEKQQLQQ
+811 
-823 AASLE
+823 
-828 REAKELASRLTI
+828 
-840 SEEQLEVNRGE
+840 
-851 VSRLQAEV
+851 
-859 LDLRIKLQ
+859 
-867 QTMGEREQMR
+867 
-877 GELAVT
+877 
-883 ETVLSEQKVLVQQLK
+883 
-898 EQIESLNRNHVQ
+898 
-910 ELVQCKEREE
+910 
-920 VLKKKQETAA
+920 
-930 HQKAELENNLLNL
+930 
-943 KEELSKVKQYLEA
+943 
-956 ARMENEENKD
+956 
-966 LLHRTNTDMAELG
+966 
-979 IQICALTSEKVNA
+979 
-992 EEQLAQATERLK
+992 
-1004 ELEEQAAVQQE
+1004 
-1015 KLNLDISD
+1015 
-1023 LRQENKGLQE
+1023 
-1033 KLDEAQICA
+1033 
-1042 AAVPSLQLQLESVKK
+1042 
-1057 QSRSFQETSQEELSA
+1057 
-1072 IKFQMSTEILNYQTK
+1072 
-1087 FKAVSEECVKVREQL
+1087 KAVSEECGKVREQL
-1102 EEQKRQQCAAEEE
+1102 EEQKRQQHAAEEE
-1115 ITELQAANTSLSRK
+1115 IAELQAANTSLSRK

-1139 SESAR
+1139 SESTR

-1154 RELLARIQKEAD
+1154 RELLERIQKEAD
-1166 EAKEKALYY
+1166 EAKEKVLDY

-1285 GGKKERCCRACFSK
+1285 GGKKERCCRACFNK
-1299 PRVIVDS
+1299 PRVIVDN

-1332 DLASKPPDDAAFDI
+1332 AFAASEASKPPDDAAFDI

-1358 DSLHDES
+1358 ESLHNES
-1365 QMERDSLDQSVTDL
+1365 QMEGESLGQSVTDL
-1379 PLLIHAGLLPW
+1379 
-1390 FWKEP
+1390 
-1395 TSWFPVYKNPCNF
+1395 
-1408 SGNDSLIG
+1408 
-1416 SVINLLKWRE
+1416 
-1426 AKNSTCNSSTFE
+1426 NSTCNSSTFD

-1452 LLKSGEIMVKL
+1452 LLKSGEIMIKL
-1463 PLTVEEIVNFGESNR
+1463 PLTVEEILDFGESNR

-1514 SVVFQESED
+1514 SVVYQESED

-1551 RNAGIYTLI
+1551 RNSGIYTLI

>member
-7 ESQLQRIVRDL
+7 ESQLQRIIRDL
-18 EDAVTELSKEFK
+18 QDAVTELSKEFK

-45 FSYKLEYLLQFDL
+45 FSYKLEYLLQFDQ
-58 KEKNTLLGNRKDY
+58 KEKSTLLGNRKDY

-78 LAKVKGANDGIRFVK
+78 LAKIKGANDGIRFVK

-153 HLYELTDVQFD
+153 QLYELTDVQFD
-164 LASRGYDLDAAWPV
+164 LASRGYDLDAAWPA

-213 QEFPSSPDANNSLN
+213 QEFPSSPDVNSSLN
-227 AEHFEG
+227 VEHLEG
-233 FEEMRVELDQAEL
+233 YEEMRLELDQAEL
-246 KQREL
+246 RQREL
-251 QDRIHYLEMENQ
+251 QDRIHQLEMENQ
-263 ELQAALSLQKE
+263 ELQAAVSLQKE
-274 QVQVEKEKSNNCS
+274 QVQVEKEKSNNYS
-287 EENSRLTKIITEL
+287 EENSRLTKMITEL

-326 NAAEQQKEYSTK
+326 NAVEQQKEYSTK
-338 LEQLVN
+338 VEQLLT
-344 SKEDCTSKLQV
+344 SKEDCASKLQV
-355 LNQEL
+355 SNQEL
-360 EASRALV
+360 ETSRALIAV
-367 AMKDLCINELKAK
+367 NNLCIDELKAK
-380 LSSTEQKN
+380 LSSAEQKN
-388 LNLCEKFDAA
+388 LSLLAKVDAA
-398 LEEKG
+398 LDEKG
-403 QQVTTDCDSALQIQA
+403 QQATAQCDSALQIHA
-418 LLEKLQETEKEKADM
+418 LLEKLQEMEKEKADM
-433 QRLNDKH
+433 QRLNDERA
-440 VSQLKAAREELHLK
+440 SQLKAAKEELRLK
-454 EEAQMELQSRYN
+454 EQAQKELESRYN
-466 RLTADSKE
+466 RLTADSRE
-474 ESEKLLG
+474 ESEKLIG
-481 SLETMAKEMDAL
+481 SLETMTKEKDAL
-493 QKALTLKEKEMTEL
+493 QEALTLKGKEMAEL

-522 KNLEEARKEKEKLEE
+522 KSLEEARKEKEKLEE

-544 TLKQEAQSQAEQLEL
+544 ALKQESQSQAEQLAL
-559 QEGRLTKVSQIV
+559 QEGHLTKVSQTV
-571 CSLEEQNRKLLSEK
+571 CSLEEQNRKLMSEK
-585 EHLCQKVKELEEQM
+585 EHLGQKVKELEEQM
-599 EQQNSEVSEM
+599 EQQNSAVTELDEE
-609 GDKSRKL
+609 SRKL
-616 KVENANLQQ
+616 KAENMNLQQ
-625 SIKKMEGKL
+625 SKNKMEAKL
-634 TSLEASNAS
+634 KNLEASKAS

-664 ALVSVDEKEKKLR
+664 ALVSVDEKERKLR
-677 SENKQLDED
+677 GENKQLDED

-697 EEKLEALRSDY
+697 EERLEALHSEY
-708 EELKQRE
+708 EELRQRE

-721 CASLEGQLKSAKQ
+721 YASLEGQLKSAKQ
-734 HSLLVEKSLGT
+734 HSLEMEKSLGT
-745 LKESSE
+745 LKESKE
-751 CLQSQL
+751 CLQSQVT
-757 REKEVELQGMESVCE
+757 EKEVELQGLENQCE
-772 QLRVEAERYRK
+772 QLRAEAERHRK
-783 KAETFEVEKL
+783 KAETLEAEKL

-811 EKDSVEKQQLQQ
+811 EKESVEKQQLQQ

-828 REAKELASRLTI
+828 KEAKELAFRLTM

-859 LDLRIKLQ
+859 LDLRVKLQ
-867 QTMGEREQMR
+867 QATDERERMR
-877 GELAVT
+877 GELAVAVT
-883 ETVLSEQKVLVQQLK
+883 ALSEQKELVQQLK
-898 EQIESLNRNHVQ
+898 EHSECLNRNHVQ
-910 ELVQCKEREE
+910 ELLQCKEREE
-920 VLKKKQETAA
+920 VLKKEQETTA
-930 HQKAELENNLLNL
+930 HQKTELENNLLNL
-943 KEELSKVKQYLEA
+943 KEELSKVKQYLEN

-979 IQICALTSEKVNA
+979 IQICGLSSEKMDA
-992 EEQLAQATERLK
+992 EEQLAQARERLK
-1004 ELEEQAAVQQE
+1004 ELEEQAAEQQK
-1015 KLNLDISD
+1015 KLKLDISN
-1023 LRQENKGLQE
+1023 LKEENKSLQE
-1033 KLDEAQICA
+1033 KLEEAQICA
-1042 AAVPSLQLQLESVKK
+1042 AAVPNLQLQLETVKK
-1057 QSRSFQETSQEELSA
+1057 QAQSFQETSQEELSA

-1087 FKAVSEECVKVREQL
+1087 FKA
-1102 EEQKRQQCAAEEE
+1102 
-1115 ITELQAANTSLSRK
+1115 ANTSLSRK

-1144 LQKEEEVTSL
+1144 LQREEEVTSL
-1154 RELLARIQKEAD
+1154 RELLERIQKEAD
-1166 EAKEKALYY
+1166 EAKEKILDYT
-1175 SEKLS
+1175 EKLS

-1192 LFAELDDLTRTKQF
+1192 LFAELDDLTRTKHF

-1248 CLDCQREFSW
+1248 CLDCQRVFSW

-1285 GGKKERCCRACFSK
+1285 GGKKERCCRACFNK

-1332 DLASKPPDDAAFDI
+1332 TFVASEASKPPDDAAFDI
-1346 ITDEELCQVQES
+1346 ITDEELCQVQET
-1358 DSLHDES
+1358 DSLHNES
-1365 QMERDSLDQSVTDL
+1365 QMERVSLDQSMTDL
-1379 PLLIHAGLLPW
+1379 CVCWAKQLLGALYSLHSP
-1390 FWKEP
+1390 FQ
-1395 TSWFPVYKNPCNF
+1395 V
-1408 SGNDSLIG
+1408 SGFHRI
-1416 SVINLLKWRE
+1416 R
-1426 AKNSTCNSSTFE
+1426 NSTCNSSTFD
-1438 ESEEWQVAQDAEIC
+1438 ESEEWQLAQDAEIC
-1452 LLKSGEIMVKL
+1452 LLKSGEIMIKL
-1463 PLTVEEIVNFGESNR
+1463 PLTVEEIINFGESNK

-1514 SVVFQESED
+1514 SVVYQESED

-1551 RNAGIYTLI
+1551 RNPGIYTLI

-1573 FYHLT
+1573 FYHLA

>member
-1 MAATSG
+1 MAASGG
-7 ESQLQRIVRDL
+7 ESQLQRIIRDL
-18 EDAVTELSKEFK
+18 QDAVTELSKEFK
-30 EGGEPITDDSGNLQK
+30 EGGEPITDDSVNLQK
-45 FSYKLEYLLQFDL
+45 FSYKLEYLLQFDQ
-58 KEKNTLLGNRKDY
+58 KEKNSLLGNRKDY

-143 NSKMSSDIVG
+143 NSRMSSDIVG
-153 HLYELTDVQFD
+153 QLYELTDVQFD
-164 LASRGYDLDAAWPV
+164 LASRGYDLDAAWPA

-208 NYLQA
+208 SYLQA
-213 QEFPSSPDANNSLN
+213 QEFPSSPDANNSLTV
-227 AEHFEG
+227 EHLEG

-246 KQREL
+246 RQKEL
-251 QDRIHYLEMENQ
+251 QDRIHQLEMEKQ
-263 ELQAALSLQKE
+263 ELQAAVSLHKE
-274 QVQVEKEKSNNCS
+274 QVQAEKEKSNNYN
-287 EENSRLTKIITEL
+287 EENSRLAKMITDL

-326 NAAEQQKEYSTK
+326 NAVEQQKEYSTK
-338 LEQLVN
+338 LEQLMA
-344 SKEDCTSKLQV
+344 SKEDCASKLQV
-355 LNQEL
+355 LHQEL
-360 EASRALV
+360 EAFKALV
-367 AMKDLCINELKAK
+367 AMKDHCIDELRTK

-388 LNLCEKFDAA
+388 LNLLAKVDAA

-403 QQVTTDCDSALQIQA
+403 QQATAHCDSALQVQA
-418 LLEKLQETEKEKADM
+418 LLEKLHESEKEKADM
-433 QRLNDKH
+433 RRLNNEQA
-440 VSQLKAAREELHLK
+440 SQLKAAREELQLK
-454 EEAQMELQSRYN
+454 EEAQKELESRCN

-481 SLETMAKEMDAL
+481 RLESMAKEMEAL
-493 QKALTLKEKEMTEL
+493 QKALTLKEKEVAEL

-537 EYGRREG
+537 EYGRKEG

-559 QEGRLTKVSQIV
+559 QEGRLAKVSQTV
-571 CSLEEQNRKLLSEK
+571 CCLEEQNRNLLSEK
-585 EHLCQKVKELEEQM
+585 EHLSQKVKELEEQM
-599 EQQNSEVSEM
+599 EQQNSAVSEM
-609 GDKSRKL
+609 GEEGRKL
-616 KVENANLQQ
+616 KAENVDLQQ
-625 SIKKMEGKL
+625 SKKKMEGKL
-634 TSLEASNAS
+634 KNLEASKAS

-657 LQSEIDD
+657 LQNEIDD
-664 ALVSVDEKEKKLR
+664 ALVSVDEKEKKLW

-686 LQNARRQSQIL
+686 LHNAKRQSQIL
-697 EEKLEALRSDY
+697 GERLEALHSDY

-721 CASLEGQLKSAKQ
+721 YASLEGQLKSAKQ
-734 HSLLVEKSLGT
+734 HSLQIEKSLGT
-745 LKESSE
+745 LKESKE
-751 CLQSQL
+751 CLQTQL
-757 REKEVELQGMESVCE
+757 SEKDLRLQDMESQCE
-772 QLRVEAERYRK
+772 QLRAEAERHRK
-783 KAETFEVEKL
+783 EAEALEVEKH

-811 EKDSVEKQQLQQ
+811 EKESVEEHQLQQ

-828 REAKELASRLTI
+828 KEAKELTSRLAM
-840 SEEQLEVNRGE
+840 SEEQLEVSHGE

-859 LDLRIKLQ
+859 LDLRVKLQ
-867 QTMGEREQMR
+867 QAAEEREQMR
-877 GELAVT
+877 GELAIT
-883 ETVLSEQKVLVQQLK
+883 EASLGEQKVLVQQLK
-898 EQIESLNRNHVQ
+898 EQSESLNRNHVQ

-920 VLKKKQETAA
+920 VLKKEQKTAA
-930 HQKAELENNLLNL
+930 HQKAQLENDLLSM
-943 KEELSKVKQYLEA
+943 KEELSKVKQCLEV
-956 ARMENEENKD
+956 ARMESEENKD
-966 LLHRTNTDMAELG
+966 LLHRSNTDMAELG
-979 IQICALTSEKVNA
+979 IQICALTSEKVDA
-992 EEQLAQATERLK
+992 EEQLAQATKGLK
-1004 ELEEQAAVQQE
+1004 ELEEQAAKQQE
-1015 KLNLDISD
+1015 KLKLDISN
-1023 LRQENKGLQE
+1023 LRQENKSLQE
-1033 KLDEAQICA
+1033 KLEEAQVCA
-1042 AAVPSLQLQLESVKK
+1042 SAVPSLQLQLETAKK
-1057 QSRSFQETSQEELSA
+1057 QAQSFQETSREELLA
-1072 IKFQMSTEILNYQTK
+1072 IKFQMSTEILNCQTK
-1087 FKAVSEECVKVREQL
+1087 FKAVSEECGKLREQL
-1102 EEQKRQQCAAEEE
+1102 EEQKRQQRAAEEE
-1115 ITELQAANTSLSRK
+1115 IAELQAANTSLSRK
-1129 LDEAREQLSE
+1129 LDEARELLSE

-1154 RELLARIQKEAD
+1154 RELLE
-1166 EAKEKALYY
+1166 
-1175 SEKLS
+1175 
-1180 KVAADKDSSDQK
+1180 
-1192 LFAELDDLTRTKQF
+1192 
-1206 LEERLIELIRDKD
+1206 RDKD

-1233 LSAEQRWQGDTEVNH
+1233 LSAEQRWQGNTEVNH
-1248 CLDCQREFSW
+1248 CLDCQKEFSW

-1285 GGKKERCCRACFSK
+1285 GGKKERCCRACFNK

-1306 TDDSGSSANQEG
+1306 ADDSGSSATQEG

-1332 DLASKPPDDAAFDI
+1332 AFGEASKPLDDAAFDI

-1358 DSLHDES
+1358 DSLHSEC
-1365 QMERDSLDQSVTDL
+1365 QMEQDSLDQSVTDL
-1379 PLLIHAGLLPW
+1379 
-1390 FWKEP
+1390 
-1395 TSWFPVYKNPCNF
+1395 
-1408 SGNDSLIG
+1408 
-1416 SVINLLKWRE
+1416 
-1426 AKNSTCNSSTFE
+1426 NSTCNSSTFD

-1463 PLTVEEIVNFGESNR
+1463 PLTVEEILNFGESNR

-1492 TVTEMG
+1492 TVTETG

-1514 SVVFQESED
+1514 SVVYQESED
-1523 TPLDQCKVLI
+1523 TPLEQCKVLI

-1551 RNAGIYTLI
+1551 RNSGIYTLI

-1573 FYHLT
+1573 FYHLA
-1578 VERPVIYDGSDFP
+1578 VERPVIYDGSDLP

>member
-7 ESQLQRIVRDL
+7 ESQLQRIIRDL
-18 EDAVTELSKEFK
+18 QDAVTELSKEFK
-30 EGGEPITDDSGNLQK
+30 EGGEPITDDSVNLQK
-45 FSYKLEYLLQFDL
+45 FSYKLEYLLQFDQ
-58 KEKNTLLGNRKDY
+58 KEKSTLLGNRKDY

-78 LAKVKGANDGIRFVK
+78 LAKIKGANDGIRFVK

-153 HLYELTDVQFD
+153 QLYELTDVQFD
-164 LASRGYDLDAAWPV
+164 LASRGYDLDAAWPA

-213 QEFPSSPDANNSLN
+213 QEFPSSPDVNNSLN
-227 AEHFEG
+227 VEHLEG
-233 FEEMRVELDQAEL
+233 YEEMRLELDQAEL
-246 KQREL
+246 RQREL
-251 QDRIHYLEMENQ
+251 QDRIHQLELENQ
-263 ELQAALSLQKE
+263 ELQAAVSLQKE
-274 QVQVEKEKSNNCS
+274 QVQVEKEKSNNYS
-287 EENSRLTKIITEL
+287 EENSRLTKMITEL

-326 NAAEQQKEYSTK
+326 SAAEQQREHSTK
-338 LEQLVN
+338 VEQLLT
-344 SKEDCTSKLQV
+344 SKEDCASKLQV
-355 LNQEL
+355 SNQEL
-360 EASRALV
+360 ETSRALIAV
-367 AMKDLCINELKAK
+367 KDLCIDELKAK

-388 LNLCEKFDAA
+388 LNLLAKVDAA
-398 LEEKG
+398 LDEKG
-403 QQVTTDCDSALQIQA
+403 QQATAQYDSALQIRA
-418 LLEKLQETEKEKADM
+418 LLEKLQEMQKEKADM
-433 QRLNDKH
+433 ERLNAEH
-440 VSQLKAAREELHLK
+440 ASQLKAAREELLLK
-454 EEAQMELQSRYN
+454 EQAQKELESRYSS
-466 RLTADSKE
+466 LTANSKE
-474 ESEKLLG
+474 ESEKLIG
-481 SLETMAKEMDAL
+481 SLETMAKEKGAF
-493 QKALTLKEKEMTEL
+493 QEALTLKGKEMAEL

-522 KNLEEARKEKEKLEE
+522 KSLEEARKEKEKLEE

-544 TLKQEAQSQAEQLEL
+544 ALKQEAQSQAEQLEL
-559 QEGRLTKVSQIV
+559 QEGRLTKVSQTV
-571 CSLEEQNRKLLSEK
+571 CSLQEQNQKLMSEK
-585 EHLCQKVKELEEQM
+585 EHLRQKVKELEEQM
-599 EQQNSEVSEM
+599 EQQNSAVSEL
-609 GDKSRKL
+609 DEESRKL
-616 KVENANLQQ
+616 KTENENLQH
-625 SIKKMEGKL
+625 
-634 TSLEASNAS
+634 
-643 LEAEVARLRASEKQ
+643 
-657 LQSEIDD
+657 EIDD

-677 SENKQLDED
+677 GENKQLDED

-697 EEKLEALRSDY
+697 EERLEALHSEY

-715 ETTKES
+715 ETSKES
-721 CASLEGQLKSAKQ
+721 YASPQAQLKSAKQ
-734 HSLLVEKSLGT
+734 HSLQMEKSLDT
-745 LKESSE
+745 LKENKE

-757 REKEVELQGMESVCE
+757 TEKEVELQGMESQCQ
-772 QLRVEAERYRK
+772 QLRAEAERYRK
-783 KAETFEVEKL
+783 KAETLEIEKL

-811 EKDSVEKQQLQQ
+811 EKESVEKQQLQQ
-823 AASLE
+823 ATSLE
-828 REAKELASRLTI
+828 KEAKELAFRLTM

-859 LDLRIKLQ
+859 LDLRVKLQ
-867 QTMGEREQMR
+867 QATDERERMR

-883 ETVLSEQKVLVQQLK
+883 ETVLSEEKMLVQQLK
-898 EQIESLNRNHVQ
+898 EQSESLNRNHVQ

-920 VLKKKQETAA
+920 KLKKEQERTA
-930 HQKAELENNLLNL
+930 HQKAEMENNLMNL
-943 KEELSKVKQYLEA
+943 KEELSKVKRYLEN
-956 ARMENEENKD
+956 ARVENEENKD

-979 IQICALTSEKVNA
+979 IQICALTSEKVDA
-992 EEQLAQATERLK
+992 EEQLTQVTERFK
-1004 ELEEQAAVQQE
+1004 ELEEQAAEQQE
-1015 KLNLDISD
+1015 KLKLDISN
-1023 LRQENKGLQE
+1023 LREENKSLQE
-1033 KLDEAQICA
+1033 KLEEAQMCA
-1042 AAVPSLQLQLESVKK
+1042 AAVPSLQLQLETIKK
-1057 QSRSFQETSQEELSA
+1057 QAQSFQETSQEELSA

-1087 FKAVSEECVKVREQL
+1087 FKAVSEECGKVREQL
-1102 EEQKRQQCAAEEE
+1102 EEQKRQQHAAEEE
-1115 ITELQAANTSLSRK
+1115 ITELQAANTSLCRK

-1154 RELLARIQKEAD
+1154 RELLERIQKEAD
-1166 EAKEKALYY
+1166 EAKEKILDYT
-1175 SEKLS
+1175 EKLS

-1233 LSAEQRWQGDTEVNH
+1233 LSAEQRWQGDTEVNQ

-1271 FCYYCCNNYMVTKP
+1271 FCYYCCNNYMVTKL
-1285 GGKKERCCRACFSK
+1285 GGKKERCCRACFNK

-1332 DLASKPPDDAAFDI
+1332 AFVANEASKPPDDAAFDI

-1358 DSLHDES
+1358 DSLHNES

-1379 PLLIHAGLLPW
+1379 
-1390 FWKEP
+1390 
-1395 TSWFPVYKNPCNF
+1395 
-1408 SGNDSLIG
+1408 
-1416 SVINLLKWRE
+1416 
-1426 AKNSTCNSSTFE
+1426 NSTCNSSTFD
-1438 ESEEWQVAQDAEIC
+1438 ESEDWQVAQDAEIC
-1452 LLKSGEIMVKL
+1452 LLKSGEIMMKL
-1463 PLTVEEIVNFGESNR
+1463 PLTVEEITNFGESNR

-1514 SVVFQESED
+1514 SVVYQENED

-1573 FYHLT
+1573 FYHLA
-1578 VERPVIYDGSDFP
+1578 VERPIIYDGSDFP

>member
-7 ESQLQRIVRDL
+7 ESQLQRIIRDL
-18 EDAVTELSKEFK
+18 QDAVSELSKEFK
-30 EGGEPITDDSGNLQK
+30 EGGEPITDDSVNLQK
-45 FSYKLEYLLQFDL
+45 FSYKLEYLLQFDQ

-153 HLYELTDVQFD
+153 QLYELTDVQFD
-164 LASRGYDLDAAWPV
+164 LASRGYDLDAAWPA

-227 AEHFEG
+227 VEHLEG

-246 KQREL
+246 RQREL
-251 QDRIHYLEMENQ
+251 QDRIHQLEMENK
-263 ELQAALSLQKE
+263 ELQAAVSLQKE
-274 QVQVEKEKSNNCS
+274 QVQVEKDKSNNHS
-287 EENSRLTKIITEL
+287 EEDSQLTKVITEL
-300 QKQCEVSHSTQSTV
+300 QKQCEISHSTQSTV
-314 HDLQKCLQSLEL
+314 RDLQKCLQSLEL
-326 NAAEQQKEYSTK
+326 NAVEQQREYSTN
-338 LEQLVN
+338 LEQLVTN
-344 SKEDCTSKLQV
+344 KEDCASKLQV

-367 AMKDLCINELKAK
+367 ALKDLCVNELKAK
-380 LSSTEQKN
+380 MSSTEQKN
-388 LNLCEKFDAA
+388 LNLLAKVDAA

-403 QQVTTDCDSALQIQA
+403 QQATAHCHSALQVQA

-433 QRLNDKH
+433 RRLNDEYA
-440 VSQLKAAREELHLK
+440 SQLKAAREELELK
-454 EEAQMELQSRYN
+454 EEAQKELESRYN
-466 RLTADSKE
+466 CLTADSKE
-474 ESEKLLG
+474 ESRKLLG

-493 QKALTLKEKEMTEL
+493 QKALTLKGKEMAEL

-544 TLKQEAQSQAEQLEL
+544 GSPAQAEQLKL
-559 QEGRLTKVSQIV
+559 REGHLTKVSQTV
-571 CSLEEQNRKLLSEK
+571 CSLEEQNQKLLSEK
-585 EHLCQKVKELEEQM
+585 EYLSQKVKELEEQM
-599 EQQNSEVSEM
+599 EQQNSTVSEM
-609 GDKSRKL
+609 GEESRKL
-616 KVENANLQQ
+616 KVENSNLQQ
-625 SIKKMEGKL
+625 SKQKMEGKL
-634 TSLEASNAS
+634 KNVEASKAS
-643 LEAEVARLRASEKQ
+643 LEAEVARLKASEKQ
-657 LQSEIDD
+657 LRSEIDD

-677 SENKQLDED
+677 DENRQLDED

-697 EEKLEALRSDY
+697 EERLEALHSDY

-721 CASLEGQLKSAKQ
+721 YASLEGQLKSAKQ
-734 HSLLVEKSLGT
+734 HSLQMEKSLGT
-745 LKESSE
+745 LKEGKE
-751 CLQSQL
+751 FLQTQL
-757 REKEVELQGMESVCE
+757 TEKEVELQGMESQCE
-772 QLRVEAERYRK
+772 QLRVEAERHRK
-783 KAETFEVEKL
+783 KAETLEVEKL
-793 SVEKTCLHQTKLI
+793 SVEKTCFHQTKLI

-811 EKDSVEKQQLQQ
+811 EKESVEKHQLQQ

-828 REAKELASRLTI
+828 KAAKELTSRLTM
-840 SEEQLEVNRGE
+840 SEEQLEISRGE

-859 LDLRIKLQ
+859 LDLRVKLQ
-867 QTMGEREQMR
+867 QTTDEREQMR
-877 GELAVT
+877 GELGIA
-883 ETVLSEQKVLVQQLK
+883 ETVLGEQKVLVQQLK
-898 EQIESLNRNHVQ
+898 EQSESLNRNHVQ
-910 ELVQCKEREE
+910 ELMQCKEREE
-920 VLKKKQETAA
+920 VLKKEQETAA
-930 HQKAELENNLLNL
+930 RQKTELENNLLNL
-943 KEELSKVKQYLEA
+943 KEELSKVKQYLEV
-956 ARMENEENKD
+956 ARVENEENRD

-979 IQICALTSEKVNA
+979 IQICTLTSEKVDA
-992 EEQLAQATERLK
+992 EEKLAQATERLK
-1004 ELEEQAAVQQE
+1004 ELEEQAAEQQE
-1015 KLNLDISD
+1015 KLKLDISN
-1023 LRQENKGLQE
+1023 LIQENKSLQE
-1033 KLDEAQICA
+1033 KLEEAQICA
-1042 AAVPSLQLQLESVKK
+1042 AAVPSLQLQLETVKK
-1057 QSRSFQETSQEELSA
+1057 QAQSFQEISQEELSA

-1087 FKAVSEECVKVREQL
+1087 FKAISGECGKVKEQL
-1102 EEQKRQQCAAEEE
+1102 EEQKRQQHAAEEE
-1115 ITELQAANTSLSRK
+1115 IAELQAANTSLSRK

-1154 RELLARIQKEAD
+1154 RELLERIQKEAD
-1166 EAKEKALYY
+1166 EAKEKVLDYN
-1175 SEKLS
+1175 EKLS

-1233 LSAEQRWQGDTEVNH
+1233 LSAEQKWQGDTEVNH

-1285 GGKKERCCRACFSK
+1285 GGKKERCCRACFNK

-1306 TDDSGSSANQEG
+1306 TDDYGLNANQEG
-1318 SPASLE
+1318 SPALLE
-1324 SPVSPSER
+1324 SPVSPVASE
-1332 DLASKPPDDAAFDI
+1332 ASKPPDDATFDI

-1358 DSLHDES
+1358 DSLHNET
-1365 QMERDSLDQSVTDL
+1365 QMEGDSLDQSVTDL
-1379 PLLIHAGLLPW
+1379 
-1390 FWKEP
+1390 
-1395 TSWFPVYKNPCNF
+1395 
-1408 SGNDSLIG
+1408 
-1416 SVINLLKWRE
+1416 
-1426 AKNSTCNSSTFE
+1426 
-1438 ESEEWQVAQDAEIC
+1438 
-1452 LLKSGEIMVKL
+1452 
-1463 PLTVEEIVNFGESNR
+1463 
-1478 ELFIKSSTYSIIPI
+1478 
-1492 TVTEMG
+1492 
-1498 LTISWI
+1498 
-1504 FSSDPKSISF
+1504 
-1514 SVVFQESED
+1514 
-1523 TPLDQCKVLI
+1523 
-1533 PMTRCNSHK
+1533 
-1542 ETIRGQVKV
+1542 
-1551 RNAGIYTLI
+1551 
-1560 FDNTFSRF
+1560 
-1568 ISKRV
+1568 
-1573 FYHLT
+1573 
-1578 VERPVIYDGSDFP
+1578 

>member
-7 ESQLQRIVRDL
+7 ESQLQRIIRDL
-18 EDAVTELSKEFK
+18 QDAVTELSKEFK
-30 EGGEPITDDSGNLQK
+30 EGGEPITDDSVNLQK
-45 FSYKLEYLLQFDL
+45 FSYKLEYLLQFDQ
-58 KEKNTLLGNRKDY
+58 KEKSTLLGSRKDY

-78 LAKVKGANDGIRFVK
+78 LAKIKGANDGIRFVK

-153 HLYELTDVQFD
+153 QLYELTDVQFD
-164 LASRGYDLDAAWPV
+164 LASRGYDLDAAWPA

-213 QEFPSSPDANNSLN
+213 QEFPSSPDVNNSLN
-227 AEHFEG
+227 VEHLEG
-233 FEEMRVELDQAEL
+233 YEEMRLELDQAEL
-246 KQREL
+246 RQREL
-251 QDRIHYLEMENQ
+251 QDRIHQLEIENQ
-263 ELQAALSLQKE
+263 ELQAAVSLQKE
-274 QVQVEKEKSNNCS
+274 QVQVEKEKSNNYS
-287 EENSRLTKIITEL
+287 EENSRLTRMITEL
-300 QKQCEVSHSTQSTV
+300 QKQCEISHSTQSTV

-326 NAAEQQKEYSTK
+326 SAAELQKEHSIK
-338 LEQLVN
+338 VDQLLT
-344 SKEDCTSKLQV
+344 SKEDCASELQV
-355 LNQEL
+355 SNQEL
-360 EASRALV
+360 EASRALMAV
-367 AMKDLCINELKAK
+367 KDLCIDELKAK
-380 LSSTEQKN
+380 LSSTEQRN
-388 LNLCEKFDAA
+388 LNLLAKVDAA
-398 LEEKG
+398 LDQKG
-403 QQVTTDCDSALQIQA
+403 QQATAQYDSAVQIQA
-418 LLEKLQETEKEKADM
+418 LLEKLQEMEKEKADM
-433 QRLNDKH
+433 QRLSDEH
-440 VSQLKAAREELHLK
+440 ASQLKAAREELLLK
-454 EEAQMELQSRYN
+454 EQAQKELESRYSS
-466 RLTADSKE
+466 LTANSKE
-474 ESEKLLG
+474 ESEKLTG
-481 SLETMAKEMDAL
+481 SLETMAKEKDAL
-493 QKALTLKEKEMTEL
+493 QKALTLKGKEVAEL

-522 KNLEEARKEKEKLEE
+522 KKLEEARKEKEKLEE

-544 TLKQEAQSQAEQLEL
+544 ALKQESQSQAEQLEQ
-559 QEGRLTKVSQIV
+559 QEGRLTKVSQTV
-571 CSLEEQNRKLLSEK
+571 CSLQEQNRKLMSEK
-585 EHLCQKVKELEEQM
+585 EHLGQKVKELEEQM
-599 EQQNSEVSEM
+599 EQQNSAVSEL
-609 GDKSRKL
+609 DEESRKL
-616 KVENANLQQ
+616 KAENENLQQ
-625 SIKKMEGKL
+625 SKKKMEEKL
-634 TSLEASNAS
+634 KNLEASKAS
-643 LEAEVARLRASEKQ
+643 LEADVARLRASEKQ

-677 SENKQLDED
+677 GENKQLDED
-686 LQNARRQSQIL
+686 LQNARRRGQIL
-697 EEKLEALRSDY
+697 EERLEALNSEY

-715 ETTKES
+715 ETSKE
-721 CASLEGQLKSAKQ
+721 CYASLEAQLKSAKQ
-734 HSLLVEKSLGT
+734 HSLQMEKSLDT
-745 LKESSE
+745 LKESKE

-757 REKEVELQGMESVCE
+757 TEKEVELQGMESQCQ
-772 QLRVEAERYRK
+772 QLRAESERYRK
-783 KAETFEVEKL
+783 KAETLEIEKL

-811 EKDSVEKQQLQQ
+811 EKESVEKQQLQQ

-828 REAKELASRLTI
+828 KEAKDLAFRMSM
-840 SEEQLEVNRGE
+840 SEEQLEVSRGE

-859 LDLRIKLQ
+859 LDLRVKLQ
-867 QTMGEREQMR
+867 QATDERERMR
-877 GELAVT
+877 SELAVA
-883 ETVLSEQKVLVQQLK
+883 EAVSSEQKTLVQQLK
-898 EQIESLNRNHVQ
+898 EQSESLNRNHVQ

-920 VLKKKQETAA
+920 KLKKEQERTA
-930 HQKAELENNLLNL
+930 HQKAELESNLMNL
-943 KEELSKVKQYLEA
+943 KEELSKVKQYLEN
-956 ARMENEENKD
+956 ARVENEENKD

-979 IQICALTSEKVNA
+979 IQICALTSEKVDA
-992 EEQLAQATERLK
+992 EEQLAQATERFK
-1004 ELEEQAAVQQE
+1004 ELEEQAAEQQE
-1015 KLNLDISD
+1015 KLKLDISN
-1023 LRQENKGLQE
+1023 LREENKSLQE
-1033 KLDEAQICA
+1033 KLEEAQMCA
-1042 AAVPSLQLQLESVKK
+1042 AAVPSLQLQLETIKK
-1057 QSRSFQETSQEELSA
+1057 QAQSFQETSQEELSA

-1087 FKAVSEECVKVREQL
+1087 FKA
-1102 EEQKRQQCAAEEE
+1102 
-1115 ITELQAANTSLSRK
+1115 ANTNLCRK

-1154 RELLARIQKEAD
+1154 RELVERIQKEAD
-1166 EAKEKALYY
+1166 EAKEKILDYT
-1175 SEKLS
+1175 EKLS

-1285 GGKKERCCRACFSK
+1285 GGKKERCCRACFNK
-1299 PRVIVDS
+1299 PRVVVDS

-1332 DLASKPPDDAAFDI
+1332 AFVASEASKPPDDAAFDI

-1358 DSLHDES
+1358 DSLHNES

-1379 PLLIHAGLLPW
+1379 CVCWAKQLLGAL
-1390 FWKEP
+1390 
-1395 TSWFPVYKNPCNF
+1395 Y
-1408 SGNDSLIG
+1408 SLQSPFQVSAFHTI
-1416 SVINLLKWRE
+1416 R
-1426 AKNSTCNSSTFE
+1426 NSTCNSSTFD
-1438 ESEEWQVAQDAEIC
+1438 ESEDWQVAQDAEIC
-1452 LLKSGEIMVKL
+1452 LLKSGEIMMKL
-1463 PLTVEEIVNFGESNR
+1463 PLTVEEIMNFGESNR

-1514 SVVFQESED
+1514 SVVYQESED

-1573 FYHLT
+1573 FYHLA

>member
-1 MAATSG
+1 MAASSG
-7 ESQLQRIVRDL
+7 ESQLQRIIRDL
-18 EDAVTELSKEFK
+18 QDAVTELSKEFK
-30 EGGEPITDDSGNLQK
+30 DGGEPITDDSINLQK
-45 FSYKLEYLLQFDL
+45 FSYKLEYLLQFDQ

-153 HLYELTDVQFD
+153 QLYELTDVQFD
-164 LASRGYDLDAAWPV
+164 LASRGYDLDAAWPA

-227 AEHFEG
+227 VEHLEG

-246 KQREL
+246 RQREL
-251 QDRIHYLEMENQ
+251 QDRIRQLEMENQ
-263 ELQAALSLQKE
+263 ELQAAVSLQKE
-274 QVQVEKEKSNNCS
+274 QVQVEKEKSNNYS
-287 EENSRLTKIITEL
+287 EENSRLTRMITEL

-326 NAAEQQKEYSTK
+326 NAVEQQKEYSTK
-338 LEQLVN
+338 LEELVT
-344 SKEDCTSKLQV
+344 SKEDCASKLQV

-367 AMKDLCINELKAK
+367 ALKDLCINELKAK

-388 LNLCEKFDAA
+388 LDLLTKVDAA

-403 QQVTTDCDSALQIQA
+403 QQATAHCDSALQIRA

-433 QRLNDKH
+433 QRLHDER
-440 VSQLKAAREELHLK
+440 VSQLKTAREELQLK
-454 EEAQMELQSRYN
+454 EEAQKELESRYN
-466 RLTADSKE
+466 RLTADSRE
-474 ESEKLLG
+474 ER
-481 SLETMAKEMDAL
+481 KEMA
-493 QKALTLKEKEMTEL
+493 EL

-522 KNLEEARKEKEKLEE
+522 KNLEEARKAKEKLEE

-544 TLKQEAQSQAEQLEL
+544 ALKQEAQSQAEQLEL
-559 QEGRLTKVSQIV
+559 QEGRLTKVSQTV
-571 CSLEEQNRKLLSEK
+571 RSLEEQNRKLVSEK
-585 EHLCQKVKELEEQM
+585 EHLSQKVKELEEHM
-599 EQQNSEVSEM
+599 EQQNFVVSEM
-609 GDKSRKL
+609 NEESRKL
-616 KVENANLQQ
+616 KMENSDLQH
-625 SIKKMEGKL
+625 
-634 TSLEASNAS
+634 
-643 LEAEVARLRASEKQ
+643 
-657 LQSEIDD
+657 EIDD

-677 SENKQLDED
+677 DENKQLDED

-697 EEKLEALRSDY
+697 EERLEALHLDY

-715 ETTKES
+715 DTTKES
-721 CASLEGQLKSAKQ
+721 YASLEGQLKSAKL
-734 HSLLVEKSLGT
+734 HSLQMEKSLGT
-745 LKESSE
+745 LKESKES
-751 CLQSQL
+751 LQSQL
-757 REKEVELQGMESVCE
+757 TEKEVELQGMESQCE
-772 QLRVEAERYRK
+772 QLRAEAERHRK
-783 KAETFEVEKL
+783 KAETLEVEKL
-793 SVEKTCLHQTKLI
+793 NIEKTCLHQTKLI

-811 EKDSVEKQQLQQ
+811 EKETVEKHQLQQ

-828 REAKELASRLTI
+828 KEAKELASRLTV

-859 LDLRIKLQ
+859 LDLRVKLQ
-867 QTMGEREQMR
+867 QTTDEREQVR
-877 GELAVT
+877 SQLAIK
-883 ETVLSEQKVLVQQLK
+883 ETVLGEQKALVQQLK
-898 EQIESLNRNHVQ
+898 EQSESLNRNHVQ
-910 ELVQCKEREE
+910 ELMQCEEREV
-920 VLKKKQETAA
+920 VLKKEQETAVC
-930 HQKAELENNLLNL
+930 QKAELENNLLNL
-943 KEELSKVKQYLEA
+943 KEELSKVKQYLEV
-956 ARMENEENKD
+956 ARMENEENKE

-979 IQICALTSEKVNA
+979 IQICALTSEKVDA
-992 EEQLAQATERLK
+992 EEQVAQATERLK
-1004 ELEEQAAVQQE
+1004 ELEEQAAEQQE
-1015 KLNLDISD
+1015 KLKLDISN
-1023 LRQENKGLQE
+1023 LRQEKKSLEE
-1033 KLDEAQICA
+1033 KLEEAQICA
-1042 AAVPSLQLQLESVKK
+1042 AAVPSLQLQLETVKK
-1057 QSRSFQETSQEELSA
+1057 QAQSFQEASQEELSA

-1087 FKAVSEECVKVREQL
+1087 FKAVSEECGKVKEQL
-1102 EEQKRQQCAAEEE
+1102 EEQKRQQHAAEEE
-1115 ITELQAANTSLSRK
+1115 IAELQAANTSLSRK

-1139 SESAR
+1139 SESLR
-1144 LQKEEEVTSL
+1144 LQKEEEVLSL
-1154 RELLARIQKEAD
+1154 RELLERIQKEAD
-1166 EAKEKALYY
+1166 EAKEKVLDY
-1175 SEKLS
+1175 SERLS

-1285 GGKKERCCRACFSK
+1285 GGKKERCCKACFSK

-1324 SPVSPSER
+1324 SPVSPPEGVFVASE
-1332 DLASKPPDDAAFDI
+1332 ASKPPDDAAFDI
-1346 ITDEELCQVQES
+1346 ITDEELCQIQES
-1358 DSLHDES
+1358 DSLHSES
-1365 QMERDSLDQSVTDL
+1365 QMEGESLDQSVTDL
-1379 PLLIHAGLLPW
+1379 
-1390 FWKEP
+1390 
-1395 TSWFPVYKNPCNF
+1395 
-1408 SGNDSLIG
+1408 
-1416 SVINLLKWRE
+1416 
-1426 AKNSTCNSSTFE
+1426 
-1438 ESEEWQVAQDAEIC
+1438 
-1452 LLKSGEIMVKL
+1452 
-1463 PLTVEEIVNFGESNR
+1463 
-1478 ELFIKSSTYSIIPI
+1478 
-1492 TVTEMG
+1492 
-1498 LTISWI
+1498 
-1504 FSSDPKSISF
+1504 
-1514 SVVFQESED
+1514 
-1523 TPLDQCKVLI
+1523 
-1533 PMTRCNSHK
+1533 
-1542 ETIRGQVKV
+1542 
-1551 RNAGIYTLI
+1551 
-1560 FDNTFSRF
+1560 
-1568 ISKRV
+1568 
-1573 FYHLT
+1573 
-1578 VERPVIYDGSDFP
+1578 

>member
-7 ESQLQRIVRDL
+7 ESQLQRIIRDL
-18 EDAVTELSKEFK
+18 QDAVTELSKEFK
-30 EGGEPITDDSGNLQK
+30 EGGEPITDDSVNLQK
-45 FSYKLEYLLQFDL
+45 FSYKLEYLLQFDQ

-153 HLYELTDVQFD
+153 QLYELTDVQFD
-164 LASRGYDLDAAWPV
+164 LASRGYDLDAAWPA

-213 QEFPSSPDANNSLN
+213 QEFPSSPDANSSLN
-227 AEHFEG
+227 VEHLEG

-246 KQREL
+246 RQREL
-251 QDRIHYLEMENQ
+251 QDRIHQLEMENQ
-263 ELQAALSLQKE
+263 ELQAAISLQKE
-274 QVQVEKEKSNNCS
+274 QVQVEKEKSNNYS
-287 EENSRLTKIITEL
+287 EENSRLTKMITEL
-300 QKQCEVSHSTQSTV
+300 QKQREVSHSTQSTV

-326 NAAEQQKEYSTK
+326 NAVEQQKEYSTK
-338 LEQLVN
+338 LEHLVTG
-344 SKEDCTSKLQV
+344 KEDCASKLQV

-367 AMKDLCINELKAK
+367 AMKDLCIDELKAK

-388 LNLCEKFDAA
+388 LNLLSKVDTA
-398 LEEKG
+398 LEEKA
-403 QQVTTDCDSALQIQA
+403 TAHCDSALQARA

-433 QRLNDKH
+433 QRLNDERA
-440 VSQLKAAREELHLK
+440 SQLKAAREELQLK
-454 EEAQMELQSRYN
+454 EEAQKELESRYN

-493 QKALTLKEKEMTEL
+493 QQALTLKEKEMAEL
-507 QTQVMGSLAQVGSLE
+507 QTQVMGSLAQVGSME
-522 KNLEEARKEKEKLEE
+522 KNLEEARKKKEKLEE

-544 TLKQEAQSQAEQLEL
+544 ALKQEAQSQAEQLEL
-559 QEGRLTKVSQIV
+559 QESRLTK
-571 CSLEEQNRKLLSEK
+571 
-585 EHLCQKVKELEEQM
+585 
-599 EQQNSEVSEM
+599 
-609 GDKSRKL
+609 
-616 KVENANLQQ
+616 
-625 SIKKMEGKL
+625 
-634 TSLEASNAS
+634 
-643 LEAEVARLRASEKQ
+643 
-657 LQSEIDD
+657 
-664 ALVSVDEKEKKLR
+664 
-677 SENKQLDED
+677 
-686 LQNARRQSQIL
+686 
-697 EEKLEALRSDY
+697 
-708 EELKQRE
+708 
-715 ETTKES
+715 
-721 CASLEGQLKSAKQ
+721 
-734 HSLLVEKSLGT
+734 
-745 LKESSE
+745 
-751 CLQSQL
+751 
-757 REKEVELQGMESVCE
+757 
-772 QLRVEAERYRK
+772 
-783 KAETFEVEKL
+783 
-793 SVEKTCLHQTKLI
+793 
-806 ESLTS
+806 
-811 EKDSVEKQQLQQ
+811 
-823 AASLE
+823 
-828 REAKELASRLTI
+828 
-840 SEEQLEVNRGE
+840 
-851 VSRLQAEV
+851 
-859 LDLRIKLQ
+859 
-867 QTMGEREQMR
+867 
-877 GELAVT
+877 AV
-883 ETVLSEQKVLVQQLK
+883 
-898 EQIESLNRNHVQ
+898 
-910 ELVQCKEREE
+910 
-920 VLKKKQETAA
+920 
-930 HQKAELENNLLNL
+930 
-943 KEELSKVKQYLEA
+943 
-956 ARMENEENKD
+956 NEEC
-966 LLHRTNTDMAELG
+966 G
-979 IQICALTSEKVNA
+979 
-992 EEQLAQATERLK
+992 
-1004 ELEEQAAVQQE
+1004 
-1015 KLNLDISD
+1015 
-1023 LRQENKGLQE
+1023 
-1033 KLDEAQICA
+1033 
-1042 AAVPSLQLQLESVKK
+1042 
-1057 QSRSFQETSQEELSA
+1057 
-1072 IKFQMSTEILNYQTK
+1072 
-1087 FKAVSEECVKVREQL
+1087 KVREQL
-1102 EEQKRQQCAAEEE
+1102 EEQKRQQHAAEEE
-1115 ITELQAANTSLSRK
+1115 IAELQAANTSLSRK

-1154 RELLARIQKEAD
+1154 RELLERIQKEAD
-1166 EAKEKALYY
+1166 EAKEKVLDY
-1175 SEKLS
+1175 SDKLS
-1180 KVAADKDSSDQK
+1180 KVVADKDSSDQK

-1285 GGKKERCCRACFSK
+1285 GGKKERCCRACFNK

-1332 DLASKPPDDAAFDI
+1332 AFVASEVSKPPDDAAFDI

-1358 DSLHDES
+1358 DSLHNES
-1365 QMERDSLDQSVTDL
+1365 QMEGESLDQSMTDL
-1379 PLLIHAGLLPW
+1379 
-1390 FWKEP
+1390 
-1395 TSWFPVYKNPCNF
+1395 
-1408 SGNDSLIG
+1408 
-1416 SVINLLKWRE
+1416 
-1426 AKNSTCNSSTFE
+1426 NSTCNSSTFD

-1452 LLKSGEIMVKL
+1452 LLKSGEIMIKL
-1463 PLTVEEIVNFGESNR
+1463 PLTVEEILNFGESNR

-1514 SVVFQESED
+1514 SVVYQESGD

-1551 RNAGIYTLI
+1551 RNSGIYTLI

-1573 FYHLT
+1573 FYHLA

>member
-7 ESQLQRIVRDL
+7 ESQLQRIIRDL
-18 EDAVTELSKEFK
+18 QDAVTELSKEFK
-30 EGGEPITDDSGNLQK
+30 EGGEPITDDSVNLQK
-45 FSYKLEYLLQFDL
+45 FSYKLEYLLQFDQ

-153 HLYELTDVQFD
+153 QLYELTDVQFD
-164 LASRGYDLDAAWPV
+164 LASRGYDLDAAWPA

-213 QEFPSSPDANNSLN
+213 QEFPSSPDANSSLN
-227 AEHFEG
+227 AEHLEG

-246 KQREL
+246 RQREL
-251 QDRIHYLEMENQ
+251 QDRIHQLEVENQ
-263 ELQAALSLQKE
+263 ELQAAISLQKE
-274 QVQVEKEKSNNCS
+274 QVQVEKEKNNNYS
-287 EENSRLTKIITEL
+287 EENSRLTKMITEL

-326 NAAEQQKEYSTK
+326 NAVEQQKEYSTK
-338 LEQLVN
+338 LEQLVTG
-344 SKEDCTSKLQV
+344 KEDCASKLQV

-367 AMKDLCINELKAK
+367 AMKDLCIDELKAK

-388 LNLCEKFDAA
+388 LNLLTKVDAA
-398 LEEKG
+398 LEEKA
-403 QQVTTDCDSALQIQA
+403 TAHCDSALQVRA
-418 LLEKLQETEKEKADM
+418 LLEKLQETEEEKADM
-433 QRLNDKH
+433 QKLNDERA
-440 VSQLKAAREELHLK
+440 SQLKAAREELQLK
-454 EEAQMELQSRYN
+454 EEAQKELESRYN

-481 SLETMAKEMDAL
+481 SLETMAKEMDVL
-493 QKALTLKEKEMTEL
+493 QQALTLKEKEIAEL
-507 QTQVMGSLAQVGSLE
+507 QTQ
-522 KNLEEARKEKEKLEE
+522 
-537 EYGRREG
+537 
-544 TLKQEAQSQAEQLEL
+544 
-559 QEGRLTKVSQIV
+559 
-571 CSLEEQNRKLLSEK
+571 
-585 EHLCQKVKELEEQM
+585 
-599 EQQNSEVSEM
+599 
-609 GDKSRKL
+609 
-616 KVENANLQQ
+616 
-625 SIKKMEGKL
+625 
-634 TSLEASNAS
+634 
-643 LEAEVARLRASEKQ
+643 
-657 LQSEIDD
+657 
-664 ALVSVDEKEKKLR
+664 
-677 SENKQLDED
+677 
-686 LQNARRQSQIL
+686 
-697 EEKLEALRSDY
+697 
-708 EELKQRE
+708 
-715 ETTKES
+715 
-721 CASLEGQLKSAKQ
+721 
-734 HSLLVEKSLGT
+734 
-745 LKESSE
+745 
-751 CLQSQL
+751 
-757 REKEVELQGMESVCE
+757 
-772 QLRVEAERYRK
+772 
-783 KAETFEVEKL
+783 
-793 SVEKTCLHQTKLI
+793 
-806 ESLTS
+806 
-811 EKDSVEKQQLQQ
+811 
-823 AASLE
+823 
-828 REAKELASRLTI
+828 
-840 SEEQLEVNRGE
+840 
-851 VSRLQAEV
+851 
-859 LDLRIKLQ
+859 
-867 QTMGEREQMR
+867 
-877 GELAVT
+877 
-883 ETVLSEQKVLVQQLK
+883 
-898 EQIESLNRNHVQ
+898 
-910 ELVQCKEREE
+910 
-920 VLKKKQETAA
+920 
-930 HQKAELENNLLNL
+930 
-943 KEELSKVKQYLEA
+943 
-956 ARMENEENKD
+956 
-966 LLHRTNTDMAELG
+966 
-979 IQICALTSEKVNA
+979 
-992 EEQLAQATERLK
+992 
-1004 ELEEQAAVQQE
+1004 
-1015 KLNLDISD
+1015 
-1023 LRQENKGLQE
+1023 
-1033 KLDEAQICA
+1033 
-1042 AAVPSLQLQLESVKK
+1042 
-1057 QSRSFQETSQEELSA
+1057 
-1072 IKFQMSTEILNYQTK
+1072 
-1087 FKAVSEECVKVREQL
+1087 AVSEECGKVREQL
-1102 EEQKRQQCAAEEE
+1102 EEQKRQQHAAEEE
-1115 ITELQAANTSLSRK
+1115 IAELQAANTSLSRK

-1154 RELLARIQKEAD
+1154 RELLERIQKEAD
-1166 EAKEKALYY
+1166 EAKEKVLDY

-1285 GGKKERCCRACFSK
+1285 GGKKERCCRACFNK

-1332 DLASKPPDDAAFDI
+1332 AFVASEASKPPDDAAFDI

-1358 DSLHDES
+1358 DSLHNEG
-1365 QMERDSLDQSVTDL
+1365 QMEGESLDQSMTDL
-1379 PLLIHAGLLPW
+1379 
-1390 FWKEP
+1390 
-1395 TSWFPVYKNPCNF
+1395 
-1408 SGNDSLIG
+1408 
-1416 SVINLLKWRE
+1416 
-1426 AKNSTCNSSTFE
+1426 NSTCNSSTFD

-1452 LLKSGEIMVKL
+1452 LLKSGEIMIKL
-1463 PLTVEEIVNFGESNR
+1463 PLTVEEILNFGEGNR

-1514 SVVFQESED
+1514 SVVYQESED

-1551 RNAGIYTLI
+1551 RNCGIYTLI

-1573 FYHLT
+1573 FYHLA

>member
-7 ESQLQRIVRDL
+7 ESQLQRIIRDL
-18 EDAVTELSKEFK
+18 QDAVTELSKEFK
-30 EGGEPITDDSGNLQK
+30 EGGEPITDDSVNLQK
-45 FSYKLEYLLQFDL
+45 FSYKLEYLLQFDQ

-143 NSKMSSDIVG
+143 NSKMSSEIVG
-153 HLYELTDVQFD
+153 QLYELTDVQFD
-164 LASRGYDLDAAWPV
+164 LASRGYDLDAAWPS

-213 QEFPSSPDANNSLN
+213 QEFPSSPDANSSLN
-227 AEHFEG
+227 VEHLEG

-246 KQREL
+246 RQREL
-251 QDRIHYLEMENQ
+251 QDRIHQLEMENQ
-263 ELQAALSLQKE
+263 ELQAAVSLQKE
-274 QVQVEKEKSNNCS
+274 QVQVEKEKSNNYS
-287 EENSRLTKIITEL
+287 EENSRLTKMITEL
-300 QKQCEVSHSTQSTV
+300 QKQCEVSQSTQSTV

-326 NAAEQQKEYSTK
+326 NAVEQQKEYSTK
-338 LEQLVN
+338 LEQLVT
-344 SKEDCTSKLQV
+344 SKEDYASKLQV

-367 AMKDLCINELKAK
+367 AMKDLCIDELKAK

-388 LNLCEKFDAA
+388 LNLLAKVDAA

-403 QQVTTDCDSALQIQA
+403 QQATAHCDSALQIQA
-418 LLEKLQETEKEKADM
+418 LLEKLQEKEKEKADM
-433 QRLNDKH
+433 ERLNDERA
-440 VSQLKAAREELHLK
+440 SQLKAAREELQLK
-454 EEAQMELQSRYN
+454 EEAQKELESRYN

-474 ESEKLLG
+474 ESQKLRG
-481 SLETMAKEMDAL
+481 SLETMAKEMEAL
-493 QKALTLKEKEMTEL
+493 QKALTLKDKEMAEL
-507 QTQVMGSLAQVGSLE
+507 QTQ
-522 KNLEEARKEKEKLEE
+522 
-537 EYGRREG
+537 
-544 TLKQEAQSQAEQLEL
+544 
-559 QEGRLTKVSQIV
+559 
-571 CSLEEQNRKLLSEK
+571 
-585 EHLCQKVKELEEQM
+585 
-599 EQQNSEVSEM
+599 
-609 GDKSRKL
+609 
-616 KVENANLQQ
+616 
-625 SIKKMEGKL
+625 
-634 TSLEASNAS
+634 
-643 LEAEVARLRASEKQ
+643 
-657 LQSEIDD
+657 
-664 ALVSVDEKEKKLR
+664 
-677 SENKQLDED
+677 
-686 LQNARRQSQIL
+686 
-697 EEKLEALRSDY
+697 
-708 EELKQRE
+708 
-715 ETTKES
+715 
-721 CASLEGQLKSAKQ
+721 
-734 HSLLVEKSLGT
+734 
-745 LKESSE
+745 
-751 CLQSQL
+751 
-757 REKEVELQGMESVCE
+757 
-772 QLRVEAERYRK
+772 
-783 KAETFEVEKL
+783 
-793 SVEKTCLHQTKLI
+793 
-806 ESLTS
+806 
-811 EKDSVEKQQLQQ
+811 
-823 AASLE
+823 
-828 REAKELASRLTI
+828 
-840 SEEQLEVNRGE
+840 
-851 VSRLQAEV
+851 
-859 LDLRIKLQ
+859 
-867 QTMGEREQMR
+867 
-877 GELAVT
+877 
-883 ETVLSEQKVLVQQLK
+883 
-898 EQIESLNRNHVQ
+898 
-910 ELVQCKEREE
+910 
-920 VLKKKQETAA
+920 
-930 HQKAELENNLLNL
+930 
-943 KEELSKVKQYLEA
+943 
-956 ARMENEENKD
+956 
-966 LLHRTNTDMAELG
+966 
-979 IQICALTSEKVNA
+979 
-992 EEQLAQATERLK
+992 
-1004 ELEEQAAVQQE
+1004 
-1015 KLNLDISD
+1015 
-1023 LRQENKGLQE
+1023 
-1033 KLDEAQICA
+1033 
-1042 AAVPSLQLQLESVKK
+1042 
-1057 QSRSFQETSQEELSA
+1057 
-1072 IKFQMSTEILNYQTK
+1072 
-1087 FKAVSEECVKVREQL
+1087 AVSEECDKVREQL
-1102 EEQKRQQCAAEEE
+1102 EEQRRQQRAAEEE
-1115 ITELQAANTSLSRK
+1115 IVELQAANTSLSRK
-1129 LDEAREQLSE
+1129 LEEAREQLSE

-1154 RELLARIQKEAD
+1154 RQLLERIQKEAD
-1166 EAKEKALYY
+1166 EAKEKVLDY
-1175 SEKLS
+1175 SQKLS

-1248 CLDCQREFSW
+1248 CLDCQKEFSW

-1285 GGKKERCCRACFSK
+1285 GGKKERCCRACFNK

-1324 SPVSPSER
+1324 SPVSPSEGAFV
-1332 DLASKPPDDAAFDI
+1332 ASEACKPPDDAAFDI

-1358 DSLHDES
+1358 DSLHNES
-1365 QMERDSLDQSVTDL
+1365 EMERDSLDQDL
-1379 PLLIHAGLLPW
+1379 
-1390 FWKEP
+1390 
-1395 TSWFPVYKNPCNF
+1395 
-1408 SGNDSLIG
+1408 
-1416 SVINLLKWRE
+1416 
-1426 AKNSTCNSSTFE
+1426 NSTCNSSTFD

-1452 LLKSGEIMVKL
+1452 LLKSGEIMIKL
-1463 PLTVEEIVNFGESNR
+1463 PLTVEEILNFGESNR

-1514 SVVFQESED
+1514 SVVYQESED

-1573 FYHLT
+1573 FYHLA

>member
-7 ESQLQRIVRDL
+7 ESQLQRIIRDL
-18 EDAVTELSKEFK
+18 QDAVTELSKEFK
-30 EGGEPITDDSGNLQK
+30 EGGEPITDDSVNLQK
-45 FSYKLEYLLQFDL
+45 FSYKLEYLLQFDQ

-153 HLYELTDVQFD
+153 QLYELTDVQFD
-164 LASRGYDLDAAWPV
+164 LASRGYDLDAAWPA

-213 QEFPSSPDANNSLN
+213 QEFPSSPDANSSLN
-227 AEHFEG
+227 VEHLEG

-246 KQREL
+246 RQREL
-251 QDRIHYLEMENQ
+251 QDRIHQLEMENQ
-263 ELQAALSLQKE
+263 ELQAAISLQKE
-274 QVQVEKEKSNNCS
+274 QVQVEKEKSNNYS
-287 EENSRLTKIITEL
+287 EENSRLTKMITEL
-300 QKQCEVSHSTQSTV
+300 QKQREVSHSTQSTV

-326 NAAEQQKEYSTK
+326 NAVEQQKEYSTK
-338 LEQLVN
+338 LEHLVTG
-344 SKEDCTSKLQV
+344 KEDCASKLQV

-367 AMKDLCINELKAK
+367 AMKDLCIDELKAK

-388 LNLCEKFDAA
+388 LNLLSKVDTA
-398 LEEKG
+398 LEEKA
-403 QQVTTDCDSALQIQA
+403 TAHCDSALQARA

-433 QRLNDKH
+433 QRLNDERA
-440 VSQLKAAREELHLK
+440 SQLKAAREELQLK
-454 EEAQMELQSRYN
+454 EEAQKELESRYN

-493 QKALTLKEKEMTEL
+493 QQALTLKEKEMAEL
-507 QTQVMGSLAQVGSLE
+507 QTQVMGSLAQVGSME
-522 KNLEEARKEKEKLEE
+522 KNLEEARKKKEKLEE

-544 TLKQEAQSQAEQLEL
+544 ALKQEAQSQAEQLEL
-559 QEGRLTKVSQIV
+559 QESRLTKVSQTV
-571 CSLEEQNRKLLSEK
+571 CSLEEQNWKLLAEK
-585 EHLCQKVKELEEQM
+585 EHLSQKLKELEEQM
-599 EQQNSEVSEM
+599 EQQNSAVSEM
-609 GDKSRKL
+609 GEESRKL
-616 KVENANLQQ
+616 KVENENLQQ
-625 SIKKMEGKL
+625 SKKKMEGKL
-634 TSLEASNAS
+634 KNLEASKAS
-643 LEAEVARLRASEKQ
+643 LESEVARLRASEKQ

-664 ALVSVDEKEKKLR
+664 ALVSVDEKEKRLR
-677 SENKQLDED
+677 GKNKKLDED

-697 EEKLEALRSDY
+697 EERLEALHSDY
-708 EELKQRE
+708 EEVKQRE

-721 CASLEGQLKSAKQ
+721 YASLEGQLKSAKQ
-734 HSLLVEKSLGT
+734 HSLQMEKSLGT
-745 LKESSE
+745 LKESKE

-757 REKEVELQGMESVCE
+757 AEKAVELQGMESQCE
-772 QLRVEAERYRK
+772 QLRAEAERHRK
-783 KAETFEVEKL
+783 KAETLEVEKL

-811 EKDSVEKQQLQQ
+811 EKESVEKHQLQQ
-823 AASLE
+823 VASLE
-828 REAKELASRLTI
+828 KEAKELASRLAM

-859 LDLRIKLQ
+859 LDLQVKLQ
-867 QTMGEREQMR
+867 QTTDEREQMR

-883 ETVLSEQKVLVQQLK
+883 QTVLSEQKVLVQQLK
-898 EQIESLNRNHVQ
+898 EQSESLNRNHVQ
-910 ELVQCKEREE
+910 ELVQCKEREA
-920 VLKKKQETAA
+920 VLKKEQETAA

-943 KEELSKVKQYLEA
+943 KEELSEVKQYLEV

-979 IQICALTSEKVNA
+979 IQICALTSEKVEA

-1004 ELEEQAAVQQE
+1004 ELEEQAAEQQE
-1015 KLNLDISD
+1015 KLKLDVFN
-1023 LRQENKGLQE
+1023 LRQENNILQE
-1033 KLDEAQICA
+1033 KLEEAQICA
-1042 AAVPSLQLQLESVKK
+1042 AAVPSLQLQLETVKK
-1057 QSRSFQETSQEELSA
+1057 QAQSFQETSQEELSA

-1087 FKAVSEECVKVREQL
+1087 FKAVNEECGKVREQL
-1102 EEQKRQQCAAEEE
+1102 EEQKRQQHAAEEE
-1115 ITELQAANTSLSRK
+1115 IAELQAANTSLSRK

-1154 RELLARIQKEAD
+1154 RELLERIQKEAD
-1166 EAKEKALYY
+1166 EAKEKVLDY
-1175 SEKLS
+1175 SDKLS
-1180 KVAADKDSSDQK
+1180 KVVADKDSSDQK

-1285 GGKKERCCRACFSK
+1285 GGKKERCCRACFNK

-1332 DLASKPPDDAAFDI
+1332 AFVASEVSKPPDDAAFDI

-1358 DSLHDES
+1358 DSLHNES
-1365 QMERDSLDQSVTDL
+1365 QMEGESLDQSMTDL
-1379 PLLIHAGLLPW
+1379 
-1390 FWKEP
+1390 
-1395 TSWFPVYKNPCNF
+1395 
-1408 SGNDSLIG
+1408 
-1416 SVINLLKWRE
+1416 
-1426 AKNSTCNSSTFE
+1426 NSTCNSSTFD

-1452 LLKSGEIMVKL
+1452 LLKSGEIMIKL
-1463 PLTVEEIVNFGESNR
+1463 PLTVEEILNFGESNR

-1514 SVVFQESED
+1514 SVVYQESGD

-1551 RNAGIYTLI
+1551 RNSGIYTLI

-1573 FYHLT
+1573 FYHLA